1 MGIRHGV
8 TGGTRPRRAH
18 WCRFTLIRPSIGG
31 WVLIPVAV
39 AVWYMALLLD
49 ERTLVAAALTLTA
62 AWGLD
67 LVMTVVQGVL
77 IATSPLLPVDAD
89 AIPADVTRARTDTA
103 GNTRTDTVN
112 RGTARAVVRRPL
124 DWRGL
129 MLPAHPV
136 ATVQIE
142 RLDADGQRLER
153 VVGLPQDTRGWY
165 RRVARIIRWRS
176 PMRLFAGRVPVRDG
190 GEFVI
195 LPDAAA
201 PSGNQHATDA
211 RLQGQDRTES
221 TGTIRAYTPGD
232 SPNLISWRHSA
243 HRGTLMTRESGRD
256 TRATLII
263 VLDAAVDQGDGD
275 RGLEG
280 HVIRAQQLLPATSST
295 DRFVVTDGIHMADDR
310 ASALRLLAA
319 VTPAAQPRLHIRAQQ
334 LLPATSSTDRFVV
347 TDGIHMADD
356 RASALRLLAAV
367 TPAAQ
372 PRLQPDADRTPS
384 AVNRTPSD
392 PADAA
397 DAADPATPQRAA
409 AIIAAAAAVP
419 GHGPVTIAVI
429 TSQPQGPL
437 VQAIRTAVAG
447 ARTLPVQPWHEAAE
461 RMIATSLP
469 ERRSGAPTGRRRDR
483 SPVIDARDRSRGIHA
498 QDNPPSPTVALR
510 LVRVGVL
517 AAYVALTIMGAAGL
531 ADANG
536 WWPWAAG
543 LMLAAVIAESSIPSR
558 TPLRGALRV
567 VGMAVLL
574 AVVGLTAAGVRIDA
588 GSMLDAAGT
597 VPGPSAGGGTPG
609 VWDVIRLLPDMAAAT
624 GLTAAG
630 VRIDAGSMLDAAG
643 TVPGPSAGGGT
654 PGVWDVIRLLP
665 DMAAAT
671 VQGAATVGFESLRRQ
686 LPPLTVNP
694 AGDACLIIIC
704 AMVAIAIRCLLYW
717 RVGVPLLALL
727 PLAALAADYSLVG
740 HAAAWR
746 QVLLLVVAFV
756 LSLLTVRGTIGVSP
770 PTCAAA
776 LAAVTTLAMALT
788 PATLSLAY
796 NVPLS
801 IGESTGLFTSNT
813 VNPMVDLRRTLQSRS
828 RAVVLTY
835 ESGTPL
841 TLRMTTLG
849 DFDGDTWSYEEQFA
863 KDGSLYGS
871 GIQLGHDSSNTL
883 SDEERTAGMMTPLS
897 LYLTIDSMTSS
908 GVIYNG
914 GMRFS
919 TTDSGVTLQRF
930 GHDASVTIDR
940 LNSRFLPMPGIVLG
954 SVTAYGWG
962 IPSGWLLYS
971 DGTQRFGHDASVTI
985 DRLNSRFLPMP
996 GIVLG
1001 SVTAYGWGIPSGWLL
1016 YSDGTMYGWGIP
1028 SGWLLYSDGTVYN
1041 RTSAASSGMR
1051 YGAIGVYLDP
1061 IGSADG
1067 FRYGWGIPSGWL
1079 LYSDGTVYN
1088 RTSAASSGMRYGAIG
1103 VYLDP
1108 IGSADGFSQIDAV
1121 DAWRDQNLGEGN
1133 VTDWETRTRA
1143 RLRYIAEGNARQVN
1157 GWMLIPVTGETD
1169 EYGSVSIWRD
1179 ASGTEVGRDS
1189 DAFIDAV
1196 RFDDNENL
1204 IVFANADGTA
1214 TVALPLYDPVE
1225 YYGDG
1230 AADENGTAD
1239 ADGTVSDDPVLD
1251 ELLGMTGRFDAEGG
1265 ERQRAEDAAFADL
1278 MDISQ
1283 REGLGGS
1290 GMMIYQ
1296 QVSPADSPWLRQALA
1311 EVERNQERV
1320 HDQYTALPDDLP
1332 QSVHAVVDQ
1341 ARSDGVTAPA
1351 SGHDE
1356 QIAAM
1361 RWLVDYFTDPAN
1373 GFVYTLDAPD
1383 GDGRNNLEVV
1393 DDFLERRSG
1402 YCSHYA
1408 SALAVL
1414 GRALGVPTRMVLGYS
1429 ASGVQAEADST
1440 YEVTAD
1446 QLHAWVE
1453 AYIDDVGWVPF
1464 DVTPT
1469 RMVLGYSASGVQ
1481 AEADSTYEVTADQL
1495 HAWVEA
1501 YIDDVGW
1508 VPFDVTPASA
1518 DDADADDTADTP
1530 AAQSGDD
1537 ADAPVPG
1544 DDADA
1549 ADGDGTTTDDDTPD
1563 SDGNTGEGD
1572 GATSERQASGAG
1584 GTSPATLLAWA
1595 VGGIGAVLVIVAL
1608 CCLPM
1613 LVRRR
1618 RRRRRLRI
1626 ASGSGSAGER
1636 WIAAWQEIVDGAW
1649 DNGVRW
1655 GKAETDRDIAR
1666 HIADL
1671 LESGLSAGTETVE
1684 QVGRI
1689 AVQAMAWDNGV
1700 RWGKAETDR
1709 DIARHIADLLESGL
1723 SAGTET
1729 VEQVGR
1735 IAVQAM
1741 SAAFGGTSEHAG
1753 DLAPIV
1759 ESAVEAMRAA
1769 NVAPWY
1775 RRILGVLCP
1784 ASLFRARR

>member
-319 VTPAAQPRLHIRAQQ
+319 VTPAAQPRL
-334 LLPATSSTDRFVV
+334 
-347 TDGIHMADD
+347 
-356 RASALRLLAAV
+356 
-367 TPAAQ
+367 
-372 PRLQPDADRTPS
+372 QPDADRTPS

-397 DAADPATPQRAA
+397 DAADSAAPQRAA
-409 AIIAAAAAVP
+409 ATIAAAAAAP

-437 VQAIRTAVAG
+437 VQAIRTAIAG

-469 ERRSGAPTGRRRDR
+469 ERRSSAPAGHRRDR
-483 SPVIDARDRSRGIHA
+483 SPVIDARDRTRGSRA
-498 QDNPPSPTVALR
+498 QGNPPSPTMAMR
-510 LVRVGVL
+510 LIRVGVL
-517 AAYVALTIMGAAGL
+517 AVYAALTIMGAAGL

-574 AVVGLTAAGVRIDA
+574 AVAGLTAAGI
-588 GSMLDAAGT
+588 
-597 VPGPSAGGGTPG
+597 
-609 VWDVIRLLPDMAAAT
+609 
-624 GLTAAG
+624 
-630 VRIDAGSMLDAAG
+630 RIDAGSMLDAAG

-813 VNPMVDLRRTLQSRS
+813 VNPMVNLRRTLQSRS

-971 DGTQRFGHDASVTI
+971 DGT
-985 DRLNSRFLPMP
+985 
-996 GIVLG
+996 
-1001 SVTAYGWGIPSGWLL
+1001 
-1016 YSDGTMYGWGIP
+1016 
-1028 SGWLLYSDGTVYN
+1028 
-1041 RTSAASSGMR
+1041 
-1051 YGAIGVYLDP
+1051 
-1061 IGSADG
+1061 
-1067 FRYGWGIPSGWL
+1067 
-1079 LYSDGTVYN
+1079 VYN

-1204 IVFANADGTA
+1204 IVFTNADGTA

-1239 ADGTVSDDPVLD
+1239 ADGTVSDDPVPD

-1283 REGLGGS
+1283 REGLGSS

-1414 GRALGVPTRMVLGYS
+1414 GRALGV
-1429 ASGVQAEADST
+1429 
-1440 YEVTAD
+1440 
-1446 QLHAWVE
+1446 
-1453 AYIDDVGWVPF
+1453 
-1464 DVTPT
+1464 PT

-1689 AVQAMAWDNGV
+1689 AVQAM
-1700 RWGKAETDR
+1700 
-1709 DIARHIADLLESGL
+1709 
-1723 SAGTET
+1723 
-1729 VEQVGR
+1729 
-1735 IAVQAM
+1735 

-1784 ASLFRARR
+1784 ASLFRRRG

>member
-201 PSGNQHATDA
+201 PSGSQHATDV

-221 TGTIRAYTPGD
+221 TGTVRAYTPGD
-232 SPNLISWRHSA
+232 SPNLIAWRHSA

-263 VLDAAVDQGDGD
+263 VLDTTVDRAAGD
-275 RGLEG
+275 RGFDG
-280 HVIRAQQLLPATSST
+280 HVIRAQQLLPSMPST
-295 DRFVVTDGIHMADDR
+295 NRHVVTDGIHMANDY
-310 ASALRLLAA
+310 
-319 VTPAAQPRLHIRAQQ
+319 T
-334 LLPATSSTDRFVV
+334 
-347 TDGIHMADD
+347 
-356 RASALRLLAAV
+356 SALRLLAAV

-372 PRLQPDADRTPS
+372 PRLQPDAGRTPS
-384 AVNRTPSD
+384 AANRTPSD
-392 PADAA
+392 PA

-409 AIIAAAAAVP
+409 ATVAAAAAVP
-419 GHGPVTIAVI
+419 GHGPITIAVI

-437 VQAIRTAVAG
+437 VQAIRTAVTG

-543 LMLAAVIAESSIPSR
+543 LMLAAVIVESSIPSR

-574 AVVGLTAAGVRIDA
+574 AVAGLTAAGI
-588 GSMLDAAGT
+588 
-597 VPGPSAGGGTPG
+597 
-609 VWDVIRLLPDMAAAT
+609 
-624 GLTAAG
+624 
-630 VRIDAGSMLDAAG
+630 RIDAGSMLDAAG

-694 AGDACLIIIC
+694 AGDASLIIVC
-704 AMVAIAIRCLLYW
+704 ALAAIAIRCLLYW

-727 PLAALAADYSLVG
+727 PLTALAAGYSLVG
-740 HAAAWR
+740 HAAAWW
-746 QVLLLVVAFV
+746 QVLLLVVA
-756 LSLLTVRGTIGVSP
+756 LLLALLTVRGSIGVSP
-770 PTCAAA
+770 PTCAAVV
-776 LAAVTTLAMALT
+776 AAVTTLAMALT

-841 TLRMTTLG
+841 TLRMATLG

-930 GHDASVTIDR
+930 GHDVSVTIDR

-954 SVTAYGWG
+954 SVTA
-962 IPSGWLLYS
+962 
-971 DGTQRFGHDASVTI
+971 
-985 DRLNSRFLPMP
+985 
-996 GIVLG
+996 
-1001 SVTAYGWGIPSGWLL
+1001 
-1016 YSDGTMYGWGIP
+1016 
-1028 SGWLLYSDGTVYN
+1028 
-1041 RTSAASSGMR
+1041 
-1051 YGAIGVYLDP
+1051 
-1061 IGSADG
+1061 
-1067 FRYGWGIPSGWL
+1067 YGWGIPSGWL

-1204 IVFANADGTA
+1204 IVFTNADGTA

-1283 REGLGGS
+1283 REGLGSS

-1464 DVTPT
+1464 DVTP
-1469 RMVLGYSASGVQ
+1469 
-1481 AEADSTYEVTADQL
+1481 
-1495 HAWVEA
+1495 
-1501 YIDDVGW
+1501 
-1508 VPFDVTPASA
+1508 ASA
-1518 DDADADDTADTP
+1518 DDAEADDTDTP
-1530 AAQSGDD
+1530 AAPGRDD
-1537 ADAPVPG
+1537 ADALLSEG
-1544 DDADA
+1544 DADA
-1549 ADGDGTTTDDDTPD
+1549 ADADNTTTDDDTPD
-1563 SDGNTGEGD
+1563 TDGNAGD
-1572 GATSERQASGAG
+1572 GSGTTSAQQTADADGLP
-1584 GTSPATLLAWA
+1584 SPATSLAWVA
-1595 VGGIGAVLVIVAL
+1595 GGIGAMLAVVAL
-1608 CCLPM
+1608 CCLPA

-1626 ASGSGSAGER
+1626 ASGTGADGER
-1636 WIAAWQEIVDGAW
+1636 WIAAWQEIVDG
-1649 DNGVRW
+1649 
-1655 GKAETDRDIAR
+1655 
-1666 HIADL
+1666 
-1671 LESGLSAGTETVE
+1671 
-1684 QVGRI
+1684 
-1689 AVQAMAWDNGV
+1689 AWDNGV

-1784 ASLFRARR
+1784 ASLFRRRG

>member
-165 RRVARIIRWRS
+165 RRVARVVRWRS

-201 PSGNQHATDA
+201 SSGNQHATDA

-295 DRFVVTDGIHMADDR
+295 N
-310 ASALRLLAA
+310 
-319 VTPAAQPRLHIRAQQ
+319 
-334 LLPATSSTDRFVV
+334 RFVV

-384 AVNRTPSD
+384 AVDRTPSAVNRTPSD

-397 DAADPATPQRAA
+397 DAADSAAPQRAA
-409 AIIAAAAAVP
+409 ATIAAAAAAP

-437 VQAIRTAVAG
+437 VQAIRTAIAG

-469 ERRSGAPTGRRRDR
+469 ERRSSAPAGHRRDR
-483 SPVIDARDRSRGIHA
+483 SPVIDARDRTRGSRA
-498 QDNPPSPTVALR
+498 QGNPPSPTMAMR
-510 LVRVGVL
+510 LIRVGVL
-517 AAYVALTIMGAAGL
+517 AVYAALTIMGAAGL
-531 ADANG
+531 ADAGG
-536 WWPWAAG
+536 WWPWTAG
-543 LMLAAVIAESSIPSR
+543 LMLAAVIVESSVLSR

-574 AVVGLTAAGVRIDA
+574 AVAGLTAAGVRIDV
-588 GSMLDAAGT
+588 GSMLDTAGT
-597 VPGPSAGGGTPG
+597 ASEASAGGGTPG
-609 VWDVIRLLPDMAAAT
+609 MWDVIRL
-624 GLTAAG
+624 
-630 VRIDAGSMLDAAG
+630 V
-643 TVPGPSAGGGT
+643 
-654 PGVWDVIRLLP
+654 P

-776 LAAVTTLAMALT
+776 LAAVTALAMALT

-828 RAVVLTY
+828 HAVALTY

-841 TLRMTTLG
+841 TLRMATLG

-897 LYLTIDSMTSS
+897 LYLVIDSMTSS

-914 GMRFS
+914 GMRFSTTS

-954 SVTAYGWG
+954 SVTA
-962 IPSGWLLYS
+962 
-971 DGTQRFGHDASVTI
+971 
-985 DRLNSRFLPMP
+985 
-996 GIVLG
+996 
-1001 SVTAYGWGIPSGWLL
+1001 
-1016 YSDGTMYGWGIP
+1016 
-1028 SGWLLYSDGTVYN
+1028 
-1041 RTSAASSGMR
+1041 
-1051 YGAIGVYLDP
+1051 
-1061 IGSADG
+1061 
-1067 FRYGWGIPSGWL
+1067 YGWGIPSGWL

-1204 IVFANADGTA
+1204 IVFTNADGTA

-1283 REGLGGS
+1283 REGLDSS

-1311 EVERNQERV
+1311 EVEHNQERV

-1332 QSVHAVVDQ
+1332 QSVRAVVTQ
-1341 ARSDGVTAPA
+1341 AQSDGVTVPA
-1351 SGHDE
+1351 ADHDE

-1361 RWLVDYFTDPAN
+1361 RWLVDYFTDPDN

-1429 ASGVQAEADST
+1429 ASGVQAEAD
-1440 YEVTAD
+1440 
-1446 QLHAWVE
+1446 
-1453 AYIDDVGWVPF
+1453 F
-1464 DVTPT
+1464 
-1469 RMVLGYSASGVQ
+1469 
-1481 AEADSTYEVTADQL
+1481 TYEVTADQL

-1537 ADAPVPG
+1537 TDAPVPE

-1549 ADGDGTTTDDDTPD
+1549 ADGDGTTTDDDTTD
-1563 SDGNTGEGD
+1563 SDGNTGED
-1572 GATSERQASGAG
+1572 GEATSEQHALGTSD
-1584 GTSPATLLAWA
+1584 TSPATLLAWA
-1595 VGGIGAVLVIVAL
+1595 VGGIGVVLAVTAL

-1626 ASGSGSAGER
+1626 ASGTGADGER
-1636 WIAAWQEIVDGAW
+1636 WIAAWQEIVDSAW

-1655 GKAETDRDIAR
+1655 GKAETDRDIVR
-1666 HIADL
+1666 RITDR
-1671 LESGLSAGTETVE
+1671 LESGSSAGTETIE

-1689 AVQAMAWDNGV
+1689 AVQATA
-1700 RWGKAETDR
+1700 
-1709 DIARHIADLLESGL
+1709 
-1723 SAGTET
+1723 
-1729 VEQVGR
+1729 
-1735 IAVQAM
+1735 
-1741 SAAFGGTSEHAG
+1741 AAFGGTSEHAG

>member
-67 LVMTVVQGVL
+67 LAMTVVQGVL

-201 PSGNQHATDA
+201 PSGSQHATDV

-221 TGTIRAYTPGD
+221 TGTVRAYTPGD
-232 SPNLISWRHSA
+232 SPNLIAWRHSA

-263 VLDAAVDQGDGD
+263 VLDTTVDRAAGD
-275 RGLEG
+275 RGFDG
-280 HVIRAQQLLPATSST
+280 HVIRAQQLLPSMPST
-295 DRFVVTDGIHMADDR
+295 NRHVVTDGIHMANDY
-310 ASALRLLAA
+310 
-319 VTPAAQPRLHIRAQQ
+319 T
-334 LLPATSSTDRFVV
+334 
-347 TDGIHMADD
+347 
-356 RASALRLLAAV
+356 SALRLLAAV

-372 PRLQPDADRTPS
+372 PRLQPDAGRTPS
-384 AVNRTPSD
+384 AANRTPSD

-397 DAADPATPQRAA
+397 DSAAPQRAA
-409 AIIAAAAAVP
+409 ATIAAAAAAP

-437 VQAIRTAVAG
+437 VQAIRTAIAG

-469 ERRSGAPTGRRRDR
+469 ERRSGAPTGHRRDR

-574 AVVGLTAAGVRIDA
+574 AVAGLTSAGMRIDV
-588 GSMLDAAGT
+588 GSVLDAAGT
-597 VPGPSAGGGTPG
+597 VPGSSAGGETPG
-609 VWDVIRLLPDMAAAT
+609 VWDVIRLVPDM
-624 GLTAAG
+624 
-630 VRIDAGSMLDAAG
+630 V
-643 TVPGPSAGGGT
+643 
-654 PGVWDVIRLLP
+654 
-665 DMAAAT
+665 AAT

-694 AGDACLIIIC
+694 AGDAFLIIVC
-704 AMVAIAIRCLLYW
+704 ALAAIAIRCLLYW

-727 PLAALAADYSLVG
+727 PLTALAADYSLVG
-740 HAAAWR
+740 HTAAWW

-756 LSLLTVRGTIGVSP
+756 LSLLTVCGTIGVSP

-776 LAAVTTLAMALT
+776 LAAVTALAMALT

-841 TLRMTTLG
+841 TLRMATLG

-897 LYLTIDSMTSS
+897 LYLVIDSLTGNGTIHNDGTGFSVAYS
-908 GVIYNG
+908 GSV
-914 GMRFS
+914 
-919 TTDSGVTLQRF
+919 LQRF
-930 GHDASVTIDR
+930 GHDARVTIDR

-954 SVTAYGWG
+954 SDTA
-962 IPSGWLLYS
+962 
-971 DGTQRFGHDASVTI
+971 
-985 DRLNSRFLPMP
+985 
-996 GIVLG
+996 
-1001 SVTAYGWGIPSGWLL
+1001 
-1016 YSDGTMYGWGIP
+1016 YGWGIP

-1041 RTSAASSGMR
+1041 RTSAASSGTR
-1051 YGAIGVYLDP
+1051 YYAIGVYLDP
-1061 IGSADG
+1061 I
-1067 FRYGWGIPSGWL
+1067 
-1079 LYSDGTVYN
+1079 V
-1088 RTSAASSGMRYGAIG
+1088 
-1103 VYLDP
+1103 
-1108 IGSADGFSQIDAV
+1108 SADGFSQIDAV
-1121 DAWRDQNLGEGN
+1121 DAWRDQNLGEGS
-1133 VTDWETRTRA
+1133 VTDWATRTRA

-1157 GWMLIPVTGETD
+1157 GWMLIPVTGD
-1169 EYGSVSIWRD
+1169 FDNPQSVLIWRD
-1179 ASGTEVGRDS
+1179 ASGIEVGRDS

-1196 RFDDNENL
+1196 RLDDSEPL
-1204 IVFANADGTA
+1204 IMFTNVDGTA
-1214 TVALPLYDPVE
+1214 TAALPLYDPVE
-1225 YYGDG
+1225 YYGDEDTG
-1230 AADENGTAD
+1230 GTAAPD
-1239 ADGTVSDDPVLD
+1239 MSDPDSVADSMSDWADD
-1251 ELLGMTGRFDAEGG
+1251 TEDNQTRAEGV
-1265 ERQRAEDAAFADL
+1265 AFSDL

-1283 REGLGGS
+1283 REELGSS

-1296 QVSPADSPWLRQALA
+1296 RASPADSPWLRQALA
-1311 EVERNQERV
+1311 EVEHNQERV
-1320 HDQYTALPDDLP
+1320 HDQYTVLPDDLP
-1332 QSVHAVVDQ
+1332 QSVRAVVTQ
-1341 ARSDGVTAPA
+1341 AQSDGVTVPA
-1351 SGHDE
+1351 SDHDG

-1393 DDFLERRSG
+1393 GDFLERRSG

-1429 ASGVQAEADST
+1429 ASGVQAEADFT
-1440 YEVTAD
+1440 YEV
-1446 QLHAWVE
+1446 
-1453 AYIDDVGWVPF
+1453 
-1464 DVTPT
+1464 
-1469 RMVLGYSASGVQ
+1469 S
-1481 AEADSTYEVTADQL
+1481 ADQL

-1518 DDADADDTADTP
+1518 DDAEADDTDTP
-1530 AAQSGDD
+1530 AAPGRDD
-1537 ADAPVPG
+1537 ADALLSEG
-1544 DDADA
+1544 DADA
-1549 ADGDGTTTDDDTPD
+1549 ADADNTTTDDDTPD
-1563 SDGNTGEGD
+1563 TDGNAGD
-1572 GATSERQASGAG
+1572 GSGTTSAQQTADADGLP
-1584 GTSPATLLAWA
+1584 SPATSLAWVA
-1595 VGGIGAVLVIVAL
+1595 GGIGAMLAVVAL
-1608 CCLPM
+1608 CCLPA

-1626 ASGSGSAGER
+1626 ASGTGADGER
-1636 WIAAWQEIVDGAW
+1636 WVAAWQEIVD
-1649 DNGVRW
+1649 
-1655 GKAETDRDIAR
+1655 
-1666 HIADL
+1666 
-1671 LESGLSAGTETVE
+1671 S
-1684 QVGRI
+1684 
-1689 AVQAMAWDNGV
+1689 AWDNGV

>member
-1 MGIRHGV
+1 MMGIRRGKADRI
-8 TGGTRPRRAH
+8 RPRRAH
-18 WCRFTLIRPSIGG
+18 WCRFALIRPSVGG
-31 WVLIPVAV
+31 WAMIPVAV

-49 ERTLVAAALTLTA
+49 ERTLAAAALTLTA

-67 LVMTVVQGVL
+67 LIMTVVQGVL
-77 IATSPLLPVDAD
+77 IATSPLPPTHSA
-89 AIPADVTRARTDTA
+89 
-103 GNTRTDTVN
+103 
-112 RGTARAVVRRPL
+112 
-124 DWRGL
+124 
-129 MLPAHPV
+129 

-142 RLDADGQRLER
+142 RLDADGHRLER
-153 VVGLPQDTRGWY
+153 YVGMPQDTRGWY
-165 RRVARIIRWRS
+165 RRVARVVRWRS

-201 PSGNQHATDA
+201 PSGSQHATDA

-319 VTPAAQPRLHIRAQQ
+319 VTPAAQPRL
-334 LLPATSSTDRFVV
+334 
-347 TDGIHMADD
+347 
-356 RASALRLLAAV
+356 
-367 TPAAQ
+367 
-372 PRLQPDADRTPS
+372 QPDADRTPS

-397 DAADPATPQRAA
+397 DAADSAAPQRAA
-409 AIIAAAAAVP
+409 ATIAAAAAAP

-437 VQAIRTAVAG
+437 VQAIRTAIAG

-469 ERRSGAPTGRRRDR
+469 ERRSSAPAGHRRDR
-483 SPVIDARDRSRGIHA
+483 SPVIDARDRTRGARA
-498 QDNPPSPTVALR
+498 QGNPPSPTMAMR
-510 LVRVGVL
+510 LIRVGVL
-517 AAYVALTIMGAAGL
+517 AVYAALTIMGAAGL
-531 ADANG
+531 ADAGG
-536 WWPWAAG
+536 WWPWTAG
-543 LMLAAVIAESSIPSR
+543 LMLAAVIVESSIPSR

-574 AVVGLTAAGVRIDA
+574 AVAGLTSAGMRIDV
-588 GSMLDAAGT
+588 GSVLDAAGT
-597 VPGPSAGGGTPG
+597 VPGSSAGGETPG
-609 VWDVIRLLPDMAAAT
+609 MWDVIRL
-624 GLTAAG
+624 
-630 VRIDAGSMLDAAG
+630 V
-643 TVPGPSAGGGT
+643 
-654 PGVWDVIRLLP
+654 P

-704 AMVAIAIRCLLYW
+704 TMVAIAIRCLLYW

-776 LAAVTTLAMALT
+776 LAAVTALAMALT

-828 RAVVLTY
+828 HAVALTY

-841 TLRMTTLG
+841 TLRMATLG

-954 SVTAYGWG
+954 SVTA
-962 IPSGWLLYS
+962 
-971 DGTQRFGHDASVTI
+971 
-985 DRLNSRFLPMP
+985 
-996 GIVLG
+996 
-1001 SVTAYGWGIPSGWLL
+1001 
-1016 YSDGTMYGWGIP
+1016 
-1028 SGWLLYSDGTVYN
+1028 
-1041 RTSAASSGMR
+1041 
-1051 YGAIGVYLDP
+1051 
-1061 IGSADG
+1061 
-1067 FRYGWGIPSGWL
+1067 YGWGIPSGWL

-1204 IVFANADGTA
+1204 IVFTNADGTA

-1283 REGLGGS
+1283 REGLGSS

-1332 QSVHAVVDQ
+1332 QSVRAVVTQ
-1341 ARSDGVTAPA
+1341 ARSDGVAAPA

-1393 DDFLERRSG
+1393 GDFLERRSG

-1429 ASGVQAEADST
+1429 ASGVQAEADFT
-1440 YEVTAD
+1440 YEVTA
-1446 QLHAWVE
+1446 E
-1453 AYIDDVGWVPF
+1453 
-1464 DVTPT
+1464 
-1469 RMVLGYSASGVQ
+1469 
-1481 AEADSTYEVTADQL
+1481 QL

-1518 DDADADDTADTP
+1518 DDAEADDTDTP
-1530 AAQSGDD
+1530 AAPGRDD
-1537 ADAPVPG
+1537 ADAPVPE

-1549 ADGDGTTTDDDTPD
+1549 ADGDGTTTDDDTTD
-1563 SDGNTGEGD
+1563 SDGNTGED
-1572 GATSERQASGAG
+1572 GEATSEQQALGTSD
-1584 GTSPATLLAWA
+1584 TSPATLLAWA
-1595 VGGIGAVLVIVAL
+1595 VGGIGVVLAVTAL

-1626 ASGSGSAGER
+1626 ASGTGADGER
-1636 WIAAWQEIVDGAW
+1636 WIAAWQEIVDSAW

-1655 GKAETDRDIAR
+1655 GKAETDRDIVR
-1666 HIADL
+1666 RITDR
-1671 LESGLSAGTETVE
+1671 LESGSSAGTETIE

-1689 AVQAMAWDNGV
+1689 AVQATA
-1700 RWGKAETDR
+1700 
-1709 DIARHIADLLESGL
+1709 
-1723 SAGTET
+1723 
-1729 VEQVGR
+1729 
-1735 IAVQAM
+1735 
-1741 SAAFGGTSEHAG
+1741 AAFGGTSEHAG

-1769 NVAPWY
+1769 NAAPRY

-1784 ASLFRARR
+1784 ASLFRRRG

>member
-232 SPNLISWRHSA
+232 SPNLIAWRHSA

-263 VLDAAVDQGDGD
+263 VLDTTVDRAAGD
-275 RGLEG
+275 RGFDG
-280 HVIRAQQLLPATSST
+280 HVIRAQQLLPSMPST
-295 DRFVVTDGIHMADDR
+295 NRHVVTDGIHMANDY
-310 ASALRLLAA
+310 
-319 VTPAAQPRLHIRAQQ
+319 T
-334 LLPATSSTDRFVV
+334 
-347 TDGIHMADD
+347 
-356 RASALRLLAAV
+356 SALRLLAAV

-372 PRLQPDADRTPS
+372 PRLQPDAGRTPS
-384 AVNRTPSD
+384 AANRTPSD

-397 DAADPATPQRAA
+397 DSAAPQRAA
-409 AIIAAAAAVP
+409 ATIAAAAAAP

-437 VQAIRTAVAG
+437 VQAIRTAIAG

-469 ERRSGAPTGRRRDR
+469 ERRSGAPTGHRRDR

-543 LMLAAVIAESSIPSR
+543 LMLAAVIVESSIPSR

-574 AVVGLTAAGVRIDA
+574 AVAGLTAAGI
-588 GSMLDAAGT
+588 
-597 VPGPSAGGGTPG
+597 
-609 VWDVIRLLPDMAAAT
+609 
-624 GLTAAG
+624 
-630 VRIDAGSMLDAAG
+630 RIDAGSMLDAAG

-694 AGDACLIIIC
+694 ACDASLIIVC
-704 AMVAIAIRCLLYW
+704 ALAAIAIRCLLYW

-727 PLAALAADYSLVG
+727 PLTALAADYSLVG
-740 HAAAWR
+740 HAAAWW
-746 QVLLLVVAFV
+746 QVLLLVVA
-756 LSLLTVRGTIGVSP
+756 LLLALLTVRGSIGVSP
-770 PTCAAA
+770 PTCAAVV
-776 LAAVTTLAMALT
+776 AAVTTLAMALT

-971 DGTQRFGHDASVTI
+971 DGT
-985 DRLNSRFLPMP
+985 
-996 GIVLG
+996 
-1001 SVTAYGWGIPSGWLL
+1001 
-1016 YSDGTMYGWGIP
+1016 
-1028 SGWLLYSDGTVYN
+1028 VYN
-1041 RTSAASSGMR
+1041 RTSA
-1051 YGAIGVYLDP
+1051 V
-1061 IGSADG
+1061 
-1067 FRYGWGIPSGWL
+1067 
-1079 LYSDGTVYN
+1079 
-1088 RTSAASSGMRYGAIG
+1088 SSGMRYGAIG

-1204 IVFANADGTA
+1204 IVFTNADGTA

-1283 REGLGGS
+1283 REGLGSS

-1414 GRALGVPTRMVLGYS
+1414 GRALGV
-1429 ASGVQAEADST
+1429 
-1440 YEVTAD
+1440 
-1446 QLHAWVE
+1446 
-1453 AYIDDVGWVPF
+1453 
-1464 DVTPT
+1464 PT

-1689 AVQAMAWDNGV
+1689 AVQAM
-1700 RWGKAETDR
+1700 
-1709 DIARHIADLLESGL
+1709 
-1723 SAGTET
+1723 
-1729 VEQVGR
+1729 
-1735 IAVQAM
+1735 

>member
-1 MGIRHGV
+1 MGIRRGKA
-8 TGGTRPRRAH
+8 GRIRPRRAH
-18 WCRFTLIRPSIGG
+18 WRRFALIRPSVGG
-31 WVLIPVAV
+31 WAMIPVAV

-77 IATSPLLPVDAD
+77 IATSPLP
-89 AIPADVTRARTDTA
+89 PT
-103 GNTRTDTVN
+103 
-112 RGTARAVVRRPL
+112 
-124 DWRGL
+124 
-129 MLPAHPV
+129 HPTT
-136 ATVQIE
+136 TVQIE
-142 RLDADGQRLER
+142 RLDADGHRLER

-263 VLDAAVDQGDGD
+263 VLDTAVDWASGD
-275 RGLEG
+275 RGLDG
-280 HVIRAQQLLPATSST
+280 HVIRAQQLLPSMPATN
-295 DRFVVTDGIHMADDR
+295 RLVVTDGNHVANDYT
-310 ASALRLLAA
+310 SALRLLAA
-319 VTPAAQPRLHIRAQQ
+319 VTP
-334 LLPATSSTDRFVV
+334 
-347 TDGIHMADD
+347 DG
-356 RASALRLLAAV
+356 
-367 TPAAQ
+367 Q
-372 PRLQPDADRTPS
+372 PRLQPDADRSPS
-384 AVNRTPSD
+384 AANRMPSD
-392 PADAA
+392 PA

-437 VQAIRTAVAG
+437 VQAIRTAAAG

-483 SPVIDARDRSRGIHA
+483 SPVIDARDRTRGSRA
-498 QDNPPSPTVALR
+498 QGNPPSPTMAMR
-510 LVRVGVL
+510 LIRVGVL
-517 AAYVALTIMGAAGL
+517 AVYAALTIMGAAGL

-574 AVVGLTAAGVRIDA
+574 AVAGLTSAGMRTDV
-588 GSMLDAAGT
+588 GSVLDAAGT
-597 VPGPSAGGGTPG
+597 VPGSSAGGETPG
-609 VWDVIRLLPDMAAAT
+609 VWDVIRLVPDMAA
-624 GLTAAG
+624 
-630 VRIDAGSMLDAAG
+630 S
-643 TVPGPSAGGGT
+643 
-654 PGVWDVIRLLP
+654 
-665 DMAAAT
+665 T

-694 AGDACLIIIC
+694 AGDAFLIIVC
-704 AMVAIAIRCLLYW
+704 ALAAIAIRCLLYW

-727 PLAALAADYSLVG
+727 PLTALAADYSLVG
-740 HAAAWR
+740 HAAAWW
-746 QVLLLVVAFV
+746 QVLLLVVA
-756 LSLLTVRGTIGVSP
+756 LLLALLTVRGSIGVSP
-770 PTCAAA
+770 PTCAAVV
-776 LAAVTTLAMALT
+776 AAVTTLAMALT

-841 TLRMTTLG
+841 TLRMATLG

-871 GIQLGHDSSNTL
+871 GIQLGRDSSNTL

-971 DGTQRFGHDASVTI
+971 DGT
-985 DRLNSRFLPMP
+985 
-996 GIVLG
+996 
-1001 SVTAYGWGIPSGWLL
+1001 
-1016 YSDGTMYGWGIP
+1016 
-1028 SGWLLYSDGTVYN
+1028 VYN

-1061 IGSADG
+1061 I
-1067 FRYGWGIPSGWL
+1067 
-1079 LYSDGTVYN
+1079 V
-1088 RTSAASSGMRYGAIG
+1088 
-1103 VYLDP
+1103 
-1108 IGSADGFSQIDAV
+1108 SADGFSQIDAV

-1204 IVFANADGTA
+1204 IVFTNADGTA

-1265 ERQRAEDAAFADL
+1265 ELQRAEDAAFADL

-1283 REGLGGS
+1283 REGLGSS

-1332 QSVHAVVDQ
+1332 QSVHAVVTQ
-1341 ARSDGVTAPA
+1341 AQSDGVTVPA
-1351 SGHDE
+1351 ADHDE

-1361 RWLVDYFTDPAN
+1361 RWLVDYFTDPDN

-1393 DDFLERRSG
+1393 GDFLERRSG

-1429 ASGVQAEADST
+1429 ASGVQAEAD
-1440 YEVTAD
+1440 
-1446 QLHAWVE
+1446 
-1453 AYIDDVGWVPF
+1453 F
-1464 DVTPT
+1464 
-1469 RMVLGYSASGVQ
+1469 
-1481 AEADSTYEVTADQL
+1481 TYEVTADQL

-1508 VPFDVTPASA
+1508 VPFDVTPAST

-1537 ADAPVPG
+1537 TDAPVPE

-1549 ADGDGTTTDDDTPD
+1549 ADGDGTTTDDDTTD
-1563 SDGNTGEGD
+1563 SDGNTGED
-1572 GATSERQASGAG
+1572 GEATSEQQALGTSD
-1584 GTSPATLLAWA
+1584 TSPATLLAWA
-1595 VGGIGAVLVIVAL
+1595 VGGIGVVLAVTAL

-1626 ASGSGSAGER
+1626 ASGTGADGER
-1636 WIAAWQEIVDGAW
+1636 WIAAWQEIVDSAW

-1655 GKAETDRDIAR
+1655 GKAETDRDIVR
-1666 HIADL
+1666 RITDR
-1671 LESGLSAGTETVE
+1671 LESGSSAGTETIE

-1689 AVQAMAWDNGV
+1689 AVQATA
-1700 RWGKAETDR
+1700 
-1709 DIARHIADLLESGL
+1709 
-1723 SAGTET
+1723 
-1729 VEQVGR
+1729 
-1735 IAVQAM
+1735 
-1741 SAAFGGTSEHAG
+1741 AAFGGTSEHAG

-1759 ESAVEAMRAA
+1759 ESVVEAMQAA
-1769 NVAPWY
+1769 NAAPWY

>member
-1 MGIRHGV
+1 MGIRRGKA
-8 TGGTRPRRAH
+8 GRIRPRRAH
-18 WCRFTLIRPSIGG
+18 WCRFALIRPSVGG
-31 WVLIPVAV
+31 WAMIPVAV

-77 IATSPLLPVDAD
+77 IATSSLP
-89 AIPADVTRARTDTA
+89 PT
-103 GNTRTDTVN
+103 
-112 RGTARAVVRRPL
+112 
-124 DWRGL
+124 
-129 MLPAHPV
+129 HPTT
-136 ATVQIE
+136 TVQIE
-142 RLDADGQRLER
+142 RLDADGHRLER
-153 VVGLPQDTRGWY
+153 YVGLPQDTRGWY

-319 VTPAAQPRLHIRAQQ
+319 VTPAAQPRL
-334 LLPATSSTDRFVV
+334 
-347 TDGIHMADD
+347 
-356 RASALRLLAAV
+356 
-367 TPAAQ
+367 
-372 PRLQPDADRTPS
+372 QPDADRTPS

-397 DAADPATPQRAA
+397 DAADSAAPQRAA
-409 AIIAAAAAVP
+409 ATIAAAAAAP

-429 TSQPQGPL
+429 TRQPQGPL
-437 VQAIRTAVAG
+437 VQAIRTAIAG

-469 ERRSGAPTGRRRDR
+469 ERRSSAPAGHRRDR
-483 SPVIDARDRSRGIHA
+483 SPVIDARDRTRGSRA
-498 QDNPPSPTVALR
+498 QGNPPSPTMAMR
-510 LVRVGVL
+510 LIRVGVL
-517 AAYVALTIMGAAGL
+517 AVYAALTIMGAAGL
-531 ADANG
+531 ADAGG

-543 LMLAAVIAESSIPSR
+543 LMLAAVIAESSFPSR

-574 AVVGLTAAGVRIDA
+574 AVAGLTSAGMRIDV
-588 GSMLDAAGT
+588 GSVLDAAGT
-597 VPGPSAGGGTPG
+597 VPGSSAGGETPG
-609 VWDVIRLLPDMAAAT
+609 VWDVIRLVPDMAA
-624 GLTAAG
+624 
-630 VRIDAGSMLDAAG
+630 S
-643 TVPGPSAGGGT
+643 
-654 PGVWDVIRLLP
+654 
-665 DMAAAT
+665 T

-694 AGDACLIIIC
+694 AGDAFLIIVC
-704 AMVAIAIRCLLYW
+704 ALAAIAIRCLLYW

-727 PLAALAADYSLVG
+727 PLTALAADYSLVG
-740 HAAAWR
+740 HAAAWW
-746 QVLLLVVAFV
+746 QVLLLVVA
-756 LSLLTVRGTIGVSP
+756 LLLALLTVRGSIGVSP

-776 LAAVTTLAMALT
+776 LAAVTALAMALT

-828 RAVVLTY
+828 HAVALTY

-841 TLRMTTLG
+841 TLRMATLG

-897 LYLTIDSMTSS
+897 LYLIVDSMTSS

-954 SVTAYGWG
+954 SVTA
-962 IPSGWLLYS
+962 
-971 DGTQRFGHDASVTI
+971 
-985 DRLNSRFLPMP
+985 
-996 GIVLG
+996 
-1001 SVTAYGWGIPSGWLL
+1001 
-1016 YSDGTMYGWGIP
+1016 
-1028 SGWLLYSDGTVYN
+1028 
-1041 RTSAASSGMR
+1041 
-1051 YGAIGVYLDP
+1051 
-1061 IGSADG
+1061 
-1067 FRYGWGIPSGWL
+1067 YGWGIPSGWL

-1157 GWMLIPVTGETD
+1157 GWMLIPVTGNPGERVP
-1169 EYGSVSIWRD
+1169 SSIWYD
-1179 ASGTEVGRDS
+1179 AAGNEVGLDS
-1189 DAFIDAV
+1189 TAFTDAV
-1196 RFDDNENL
+1196 QLDGSETL
-1204 IVFANADGTA
+1204 TVFYNADNTA
-1214 TVALPLYDPVE
+1214 TVALPLFDPLE
-1225 YYGDG
+1225 YYGDAG
-1230 AADENGTAD
+1230 TRGSTTPDMSDPDSVADSMSAW
-1239 ADGTVSDDPVLD
+1239 ADGTDDA
-1251 ELLGMTGRFDAEGG
+1251 RS
-1265 ERQRAEDAAFADL
+1265 RAESAAFSDL
-1278 MDISQ
+1278 LAISQ
-1283 REGLGGS
+1283 QEGLNGS
-1290 GMMIYQ
+1290 GLMTYQ
-1296 QVSPADSPWLRQALA
+1296 GVSPADSPWLRQALA
-1311 EVERNQERV
+1311 EVEHNQERV

-1332 QSVHAVVDQ
+1332 QSVRAVVDQ
-1341 ARSDGVTAPA
+1341 ARSDGVTVPA
-1351 SGHDE
+1351 SDHDG

-1393 DDFLERRSG
+1393 GDFLERRSG

-1429 ASGVQAEADST
+1429 ASGVQAEAD
-1440 YEVTAD
+1440 
-1446 QLHAWVE
+1446 
-1453 AYIDDVGWVPF
+1453 F
-1464 DVTPT
+1464 
-1469 RMVLGYSASGVQ
+1469 
-1481 AEADSTYEVTADQL
+1481 TYEVTADQL

-1537 ADAPVPG
+1537 ADAPVPE

-1549 ADGDGTTTDDDTPD
+1549 ADGDGTTTDDDTTD
-1563 SDGNTGEGD
+1563 SDGDTGED
-1572 GATSERQASGAG
+1572 G
-1584 GTSPATLLAWA
+1584 GTTSAQQTADADGSPSPATSLAWA
-1595 VGGIGAVLVIVAL
+1595 AGGIGVVLAVVAL
-1608 CCLPM
+1608 CCLPA

-1618 RRRRRLRI
+1618 RRRRRLHI
-1626 ASGSGSAGER
+1626 ASGTGADGER
-1636 WIAAWQEIVDGAW
+1636 WIAAWREIADSAW

-1655 GKAETDRDIAR
+1655 GEIETDRDIAR
-1666 HIADL
+1666 RIVDL
-1671 LESGLSAGTETVE
+1671 LESGSSAGAETIE

-1689 AVQAMAWDNGV
+1689 AVQATA
-1700 RWGKAETDR
+1700 
-1709 DIARHIADLLESGL
+1709 
-1723 SAGTET
+1723 
-1729 VEQVGR
+1729 
-1735 IAVQAM
+1735 
-1741 SAAFGGTSEHAG
+1741 AAFGGTSEHAG

-1769 NVAPWY
+1769 NAAPRY

-1784 ASLFRARR
+1784 ASLFRARK

>member
-221 TGTIRAYTPGD
+221 TGTILAYTPGD

-280 HVIRAQQLLPATSST
+280 HV
-295 DRFVVTDGIHMADDR
+295 
-310 ASALRLLAA
+310 
-319 VTPAAQPRLHIRAQQ
+319 IRAQQ

-574 AVVGLTAAGVRIDA
+574 AVV
-588 GSMLDAAGT
+588 
-597 VPGPSAGGGTPG
+597 
-609 VWDVIRLLPDMAAAT
+609 

-971 DGTQRFGHDASVTI
+971 DGT
-985 DRLNSRFLPMP
+985 
-996 GIVLG
+996 
-1001 SVTAYGWGIPSGWLL
+1001 
-1016 YSDGTMYGWGIP
+1016 
-1028 SGWLLYSDGTVYN
+1028 VYN
-1041 RTSAASSGMR
+1041 RTSAASSGTR
-1051 YGAIGVYLDP
+1051 YYAIGVYLDP
-1061 IGSADG
+1061 I
-1067 FRYGWGIPSGWL
+1067 
-1079 LYSDGTVYN
+1079 V
-1088 RTSAASSGMRYGAIG
+1088 
-1103 VYLDP
+1103 
-1108 IGSADGFSQIDAV
+1108 SADGFSQIDAV
-1121 DAWRDQNLGEGN
+1121 DAWRDQNLGEGS
-1133 VTDWETRTRA
+1133 VTDWATRTRA
-1143 RLRYIAEGNARQVN
+1143 RLRYIAEGNARQIN
-1157 GWMLIPVTGETD
+1157 GWMLIPVTGD
-1169 EYGSVSIWRD
+1169 FDNPQSVLIWRD
-1179 ASGTEVGRDS
+1179 ASGIEVGRDS

-1196 RFDDNENL
+1196 RLDDSEPL
-1204 IVFANADGTA
+1204 IMFTNVDGTA
-1214 TVALPLYDPVE
+1214 TAALPLYDPVE
-1225 YYGDG
+1225 YYGDEDTG
-1230 AADENGTAD
+1230 GTAAPD
-1239 ADGTVSDDPVLD
+1239 MSDPDSVADSMSDWADD
-1251 ELLGMTGRFDAEGG
+1251 TEDNQTRAEGV
-1265 ERQRAEDAAFADL
+1265 AFSDL

-1414 GRALGVPTRMVLGYS
+1414 GRALGV
-1429 ASGVQAEADST
+1429 
-1440 YEVTAD
+1440 
-1446 QLHAWVE
+1446 
-1453 AYIDDVGWVPF
+1453 
-1464 DVTPT
+1464 PT

-1689 AVQAMAWDNGV
+1689 AVQAM
-1700 RWGKAETDR
+1700 
-1709 DIARHIADLLESGL
+1709 
-1723 SAGTET
+1723 
-1729 VEQVGR
+1729 
-1735 IAVQAM
+1735 

>member
-67 LVMTVVQGVL
+67 LAMTVVQGVL

-319 VTPAAQPRLHIRAQQ
+319 VTPAAQPRL
-334 LLPATSSTDRFVV
+334 
-347 TDGIHMADD
+347 
-356 RASALRLLAAV
+356 
-367 TPAAQ
+367 
-372 PRLQPDADRTPS
+372 QPDADRTPS

-397 DAADPATPQRAA
+397 DAADSAAPQRAA
-409 AIIAAAAAVP
+409 ATIAAAAAAP

-437 VQAIRTAVAG
+437 VQAIRTAIAG

-469 ERRSGAPTGRRRDR
+469 ERRSSAPAGHRRDR
-483 SPVIDARDRSRGIHA
+483 SPVIDARDRTRGSRA
-498 QDNPPSPTVALR
+498 QGNPPSPTMAMR
-510 LVRVGVL
+510 LIRVGVL
-517 AAYVALTIMGAAGL
+517 AVYAALTIMGAAGL

-574 AVVGLTAAGVRIDA
+574 AVAGLTAAGI
-588 GSMLDAAGT
+588 
-597 VPGPSAGGGTPG
+597 
-609 VWDVIRLLPDMAAAT
+609 
-624 GLTAAG
+624 
-630 VRIDAGSMLDAAG
+630 RIDAGSMLDAAG

-971 DGTQRFGHDASVTI
+971 DGT
-985 DRLNSRFLPMP
+985 
-996 GIVLG
+996 
-1001 SVTAYGWGIPSGWLL
+1001 
-1016 YSDGTMYGWGIP
+1016 
-1028 SGWLLYSDGTVYN
+1028 
-1041 RTSAASSGMR
+1041 
-1051 YGAIGVYLDP
+1051 
-1061 IGSADG
+1061 
-1067 FRYGWGIPSGWL
+1067 
-1079 LYSDGTVYN
+1079 VYN

-1204 IVFANADGTA
+1204 IVFTNADGTA

-1283 REGLGGS
+1283 REGLGSS

-1464 DVTPT
+1464 DVTP
-1469 RMVLGYSASGVQ
+1469 
-1481 AEADSTYEVTADQL
+1481 
-1495 HAWVEA
+1495 
-1501 YIDDVGW
+1501 
-1508 VPFDVTPASA
+1508 ASA

-1584 GTSPATLLAWA
+1584 GTSPATLLAWVA
-1595 VGGIGAVLVIVAL
+1595 GGIGAMLAVVAL
-1608 CCLPM
+1608 CCLPA

-1626 ASGSGSAGER
+1626 ASGTGADGER
-1636 WIAAWQEIVDGAW
+1636 WIAAWQEIVD
-1649 DNGVRW
+1649 
-1655 GKAETDRDIAR
+1655 
-1666 HIADL
+1666 
-1671 LESGLSAGTETVE
+1671 S
-1684 QVGRI
+1684 
-1689 AVQAMAWDNGV
+1689 AWDNGV

-1784 ASLFRARR
+1784 ASLFRRRG

>member
-1 MGIRHGV
+1 MGIRRGKA
-8 TGGTRPRRAH
+8 GRIRPRRAH
-18 WCRFTLIRPSIGG
+18 WCRFALIRPSVGG
-31 WVLIPVAV
+31 WAMIPVAV

-77 IATSPLLPVDAD
+77 IATSSLP
-89 AIPADVTRARTDTA
+89 PT
-103 GNTRTDTVN
+103 
-112 RGTARAVVRRPL
+112 
-124 DWRGL
+124 
-129 MLPAHPV
+129 HPTT
-136 ATVQIE
+136 TVQIE
-142 RLDADGQRLER
+142 RLDADGHRLER
-153 VVGLPQDTRGWY
+153 YVGMPQDTRGWY
-165 RRVARIIRWRS
+165 RRVAQVIRWRS

-201 PSGNQHATDA
+201 PSGSQHAADA

-221 TGTIRAYTPGD
+221 TGTVRAYTPGD
-232 SPNLISWRHSA
+232 SPNLIAWRHSA
-243 HRGTLMTRESGRD
+243 HRGMLMTRESGSD

-263 VLDAAVDQGDGD
+263 VLDTTVDRAAGD
-275 RGLEG
+275 RGFDG
-280 HVIRAQQLLPATSST
+280 YVIRAQQLLPSMPATN
-295 DRFVVTDGIHMADDR
+295 RLVVTDGIHMANDYT
-310 ASALRLLAA
+310 SALRLLAA
-319 VTPAAQPRLHIRAQQ
+319 VTP
-334 LLPATSSTDRFVV
+334 
-347 TDGIHMADD
+347 DG
-356 RASALRLLAAV
+356 
-367 TPAAQ
+367 Q
-372 PRLQPDADRTPS
+372 PRLQPDADRSPS
-384 AVNRTPSD
+384 AANRMPSD
-392 PADAA
+392 PA

-437 VQAIRTAVAG
+437 VQAIRTAAAG

-469 ERRSGAPTGRRRDR
+469 ERRSGAPTGHRRDR

-574 AVVGLTAAGVRIDA
+574 AVAGLTSAGMRIDV
-588 GSMLDAAGT
+588 GSVLDAAGT
-597 VPGPSAGGGTPG
+597 VPGSSAGGETPG
-609 VWDVIRLLPDMAAAT
+609 VWDVIRLVPDM
-624 GLTAAG
+624 
-630 VRIDAGSMLDAAG
+630 V
-643 TVPGPSAGGGT
+643 
-654 PGVWDVIRLLP
+654 
-665 DMAAAT
+665 AAT

-694 AGDACLIIIC
+694 AGDAFLIIVC
-704 AMVAIAIRCLLYW
+704 ALAAIAIRCLLYW

-727 PLAALAADYSLVG
+727 PLTALAADYSLVG
-740 HAAAWR
+740 HAAAWW
-746 QVLLLVVAFV
+746 QVLLLVVAF
-756 LSLLTVRGTIGVSP
+756 LLALLTVRRSIGVSP
-770 PTCAAA
+770 PTCAAV
-776 LAAVTTLAMALT
+776 AAVTALAMALT

-828 RAVVLTY
+828 HAVALTY

-841 TLRMTTLG
+841 TLRMATLG

-954 SVTAYGWG
+954 SVTA
-962 IPSGWLLYS
+962 
-971 DGTQRFGHDASVTI
+971 
-985 DRLNSRFLPMP
+985 
-996 GIVLG
+996 
-1001 SVTAYGWGIPSGWLL
+1001 
-1016 YSDGTMYGWGIP
+1016 
-1028 SGWLLYSDGTVYN
+1028 
-1041 RTSAASSGMR
+1041 
-1051 YGAIGVYLDP
+1051 
-1061 IGSADG
+1061 
-1067 FRYGWGIPSGWL
+1067 YGWGIPSGWL

-1204 IVFANADGTA
+1204 IVFTNADGTA

-1265 ERQRAEDAAFADL
+1265 ELQRAEDAAFADL

-1283 REGLGGS
+1283 REGLGSS

-1332 QSVHAVVDQ
+1332 QSVHAVVTQ
-1341 ARSDGVTAPA
+1341 AQSDGVTVPA
-1351 SGHDE
+1351 ADHDE

-1361 RWLVDYFTDPAN
+1361 RWLVDYFTDPDN

-1402 YCSHYA
+1402 YCTHYA

-1429 ASGVQAEADST
+1429 ASGVQAEAD
-1440 YEVTAD
+1440 
-1446 QLHAWVE
+1446 
-1453 AYIDDVGWVPF
+1453 F
-1464 DVTPT
+1464 
-1469 RMVLGYSASGVQ
+1469 
-1481 AEADSTYEVTADQL
+1481 TYEVTADQL

-1508 VPFDVTPASA
+1508 VPFDVTPAST

-1537 ADAPVPG
+1537 TDAPVPE

-1549 ADGDGTTTDDDTPD
+1549 ADGDGTTTDDDTTD
-1563 SDGNTGEGD
+1563 SDGNTGED
-1572 GATSERQASGAG
+1572 GEATSEQQALGTSD
-1584 GTSPATLLAWA
+1584 TSPATLLAWA
-1595 VGGIGAVLVIVAL
+1595 VGGIGVVLAVTAL

-1626 ASGSGSAGER
+1626 ASGTGADGER
-1636 WIAAWQEIVDGAW
+1636 WIAAWQEIVDSAW

-1689 AVQAMAWDNGV
+1689 AAQATA
-1700 RWGKAETDR
+1700 
-1709 DIARHIADLLESGL
+1709 
-1723 SAGTET
+1723 
-1729 VEQVGR
+1729 
-1735 IAVQAM
+1735 
-1741 SAAFGGTSEHAG
+1741 AAFGDTSEHAG

-1759 ESAVEAMRAA
+1759 ESAAETMRAA
-1769 NVAPWY
+1769 NAAPWY

>member
-243 HRGTLMTRESGRD
+243 HRGTLMARESGRD

-319 VTPAAQPRLHIRAQQ
+319 VTPAAQPRL
-334 LLPATSSTDRFVV
+334 
-347 TDGIHMADD
+347 
-356 RASALRLLAAV
+356 
-367 TPAAQ
+367 
-372 PRLQPDADRTPS
+372 QPDAGRTPS
-384 AVNRTPSD
+384 AANRTPSD
-392 PADAA
+392 PA

-409 AIIAAAAAVP
+409 ATVAAAAAVP
-419 GHGPVTIAVI
+419 GHGPITIAVI

-437 VQAIRTAVAG
+437 VQAIRTAVTG

-469 ERRSGAPTGRRRDR
+469 ERRSGAPTGHRRDR

-517 AAYVALTIMGAAGL
+517 AAYVALTIMGAARL

-574 AVVGLTAAGVRIDA
+574 AVAGLTSAGMRIDV
-588 GSMLDAAGT
+588 GSVLDAAGT
-597 VPGPSAGGGTPG
+597 VPGSSAGGETPG
-609 VWDVIRLLPDMAAAT
+609 VWDVIRLVPDM
-624 GLTAAG
+624 
-630 VRIDAGSMLDAAG
+630 V
-643 TVPGPSAGGGT
+643 
-654 PGVWDVIRLLP
+654 
-665 DMAAAT
+665 AAT

-694 AGDACLIIIC
+694 AGDAFLIIVC
-704 AMVAIAIRCLLYW
+704 ALAAIAIRCLLYW

-727 PLAALAADYSLVG
+727 PLTALAADYSLVG
-740 HAAAWR
+740 HTAAWW

-756 LSLLTVRGTIGVSP
+756 LSLLTVCGTIGVSP

-776 LAAVTTLAMALT
+776 LAAVTALAMALT

-841 TLRMTTLG
+841 TLRMATLG

-897 LYLTIDSMTSS
+897 LYLVIDSLTGNGTIHNDGTGFSVAYS
-908 GVIYNG
+908 GSV
-914 GMRFS
+914 
-919 TTDSGVTLQRF
+919 LQRF
-930 GHDASVTIDR
+930 GHDARVTIDR

-954 SVTAYGWG
+954 SDTA
-962 IPSGWLLYS
+962 
-971 DGTQRFGHDASVTI
+971 
-985 DRLNSRFLPMP
+985 
-996 GIVLG
+996 
-1001 SVTAYGWGIPSGWLL
+1001 
-1016 YSDGTMYGWGIP
+1016 YGWGIP

-1041 RTSAASSGMR
+1041 RTSAASSGTR
-1051 YGAIGVYLDP
+1051 YYAIGVYLDP
-1061 IGSADG
+1061 I
-1067 FRYGWGIPSGWL
+1067 
-1079 LYSDGTVYN
+1079 V
-1088 RTSAASSGMRYGAIG
+1088 
-1103 VYLDP
+1103 
-1108 IGSADGFSQIDAV
+1108 SADGFSQIDAV
-1121 DAWRDQNLGEGN
+1121 DAWRDQNLGEGS
-1133 VTDWETRTRA
+1133 VTDWATRTRA

-1157 GWMLIPVTGETD
+1157 GWMLIPVTGD
-1169 EYGSVSIWRD
+1169 FDNPQSVLIWRD
-1179 ASGTEVGRDS
+1179 ASGIEVGRDS

-1196 RFDDNENL
+1196 RLDDSEPL
-1204 IVFANADGTA
+1204 IMFTNVDGTA
-1214 TVALPLYDPVE
+1214 TAALPLYDPVE
-1225 YYGDG
+1225 YYGDEDTG
-1230 AADENGTAD
+1230 GTAAPD
-1239 ADGTVSDDPVLD
+1239 MSDPDSVSDSMSDWAD
-1251 ELLGMTGRFDAEGG
+1251 DTEDNQTRAEGV
-1265 ERQRAEDAAFADL
+1265 AFSDL

-1283 REGLGGS
+1283 REELGSS

-1311 EVERNQERV
+1311 EVEHNQERV

-1332 QSVHAVVDQ
+1332 QSVRAVVDQ
-1341 ARSDGVTAPA
+1341 ARSDGVAAPA

-1393 DDFLERRSG
+1393 GDFLERRSG

-1429 ASGVQAEADST
+1429 ASGVQAEADFT
-1440 YEVTAD
+1440 YEV
-1446 QLHAWVE
+1446 
-1453 AYIDDVGWVPF
+1453 
-1464 DVTPT
+1464 
-1469 RMVLGYSASGVQ
+1469 S
-1481 AEADSTYEVTADQL
+1481 ADQL

-1518 DDADADDTADTP
+1518 DDAEADDTDTS
-1530 AAQSGDD
+1530 AAPGRDD
-1537 ADAPVPG
+1537 ADALLSEG
-1544 DDADA
+1544 DADA
-1549 ADGDGTTTDDDTPD
+1549 ADADNTTTDDDTPD
-1563 SDGNTGEGD
+1563 TDGNAGD
-1572 GATSERQASGAG
+1572 GSGTTSAQQTADADGLP
-1584 GTSPATLLAWA
+1584 SPATSLAWVA
-1595 VGGIGAVLVIVAL
+1595 GGIGAMLAVVAL
-1608 CCLPM
+1608 CCLPA

-1626 ASGSGSAGER
+1626 ASGTGADGER
-1636 WIAAWQEIVDGAW
+1636 WIAAWQEIVD
-1649 DNGVRW
+1649 
-1655 GKAETDRDIAR
+1655 
-1666 HIADL
+1666 
-1671 LESGLSAGTETVE
+1671 S
-1684 QVGRI
+1684 
-1689 AVQAMAWDNGV
+1689 AWDNGV

-1784 ASLFRARR
+1784 ASLFRRRG

>member
-1 MGIRHGV
+1 MDIRHGV

-77 IATSPLLPVDAD
+77 IATSSLP
-89 AIPADVTRARTDTA
+89 PT
-103 GNTRTDTVN
+103 
-112 RGTARAVVRRPL
+112 
-124 DWRGL
+124 
-129 MLPAHPV
+129 HPTT
-136 ATVQIE
+136 TVQIE
-142 RLDADGQRLER
+142 RLDADGHRLER
-153 VVGLPQDTRGWY
+153 YVGLPQDTRGWY
-165 RRVARIIRWRS
+165 RRVARVVRWRS

-201 PSGNQHATDA
+201 SSGNQHATDA

-221 TGTIRAYTPGD
+221 TGTVRAYTPGD
-232 SPNLISWRHSA
+232 SPNLIAWRHSA

-263 VLDAAVDQGDGD
+263 VLDTTVDRAAGD
-275 RGLEG
+275 RGFDG
-280 HVIRAQQLLPATSST
+280 HVIRAQQLLPSMPST
-295 DRFVVTDGIHMADDR
+295 NRLVVTDGIHMANDY
-310 ASALRLLAA
+310 
-319 VTPAAQPRLHIRAQQ
+319 T
-334 LLPATSSTDRFVV
+334 
-347 TDGIHMADD
+347 
-356 RASALRLLAAV
+356 SALRLLAAV

-372 PRLQPDADRTPS
+372 PRLQPDAGRTPS
-384 AVNRTPSD
+384 AANRTPSD
-392 PADAA
+392 PA

-409 AIIAAAAAVP
+409 ATVAAAAAVP
-419 GHGPVTIAVI
+419 GHGPITIAVI

-437 VQAIRTAVAG
+437 VQAIRTAVTG

-574 AVVGLTAAGVRIDA
+574 AVAGLTSAGMRIDV
-588 GSMLDAAGT
+588 GSVLDAAGT
-597 VPGPSAGGGTPG
+597 VPGSSAGGETPG
-609 VWDVIRLLPDMAAAT
+609 VWDVIRLVPDMAA
-624 GLTAAG
+624 
-630 VRIDAGSMLDAAG
+630 S
-643 TVPGPSAGGGT
+643 
-654 PGVWDVIRLLP
+654 
-665 DMAAAT
+665 T

-694 AGDACLIIIC
+694 AGDAFLIIVC
-704 AMVAIAIRCLLYW
+704 ALAAIAIRCLLYW

-727 PLAALAADYSLVG
+727 PLTALAADYSLVG
-740 HAAAWR
+740 HAAAWW

-776 LAAVTTLAMALT
+776 LAAVTALAMALT

-828 RAVVLTY
+828 HAVALTY

-841 TLRMTTLG
+841 TLRMATLG

-954 SVTAYGWG
+954 SVTA
-962 IPSGWLLYS
+962 
-971 DGTQRFGHDASVTI
+971 
-985 DRLNSRFLPMP
+985 
-996 GIVLG
+996 
-1001 SVTAYGWGIPSGWLL
+1001 
-1016 YSDGTMYGWGIP
+1016 
-1028 SGWLLYSDGTVYN
+1028 
-1041 RTSAASSGMR
+1041 
-1051 YGAIGVYLDP
+1051 
-1061 IGSADG
+1061 
-1067 FRYGWGIPSGWL
+1067 YGWGIPSGWL

-1204 IVFANADGTA
+1204 IVFTNADGTA

-1283 REGLGGS
+1283 REGLGSS

-1332 QSVHAVVDQ
+1332 QSVHTVVDQ
-1341 ARSDGVTAPA
+1341 AQSDGVTVPA
-1351 SGHDE
+1351 ADHDE

-1383 GDGRNNLEVV
+1383 GDGRNNLEVIG
-1393 DDFLERRSG
+1393 DFLERRSG

-1429 ASGVQAEADST
+1429 ASGVQAEAD
-1440 YEVTAD
+1440 
-1446 QLHAWVE
+1446 
-1453 AYIDDVGWVPF
+1453 F
-1464 DVTPT
+1464 
-1469 RMVLGYSASGVQ
+1469 
-1481 AEADSTYEVTADQL
+1481 TYEVTADQL

-1508 VPFDVTPASA
+1508 VPFDVTPAST

-1537 ADAPVPG
+1537 TDAPVPE

-1549 ADGDGTTTDDDTPD
+1549 ADGDGTTTDDDTTD
-1563 SDGNTGEGD
+1563 SDGNTGED
-1572 GATSERQASGAG
+1572 GEATSEQQALGTSD
-1584 GTSPATLLAWA
+1584 TSPATLLAWA
-1595 VGGIGAVLVIVAL
+1595 VGGIGVVLAVTAL

-1626 ASGSGSAGER
+1626 ASGTGADGER
-1636 WIAAWQEIVDGAW
+1636 WIAAWQEIVDSAW

-1655 GKAETDRDIAR
+1655 GKAETDRDIVR
-1666 HIADL
+1666 RITDR
-1671 LESGLSAGTETVE
+1671 LESGSSVGTETIE

-1689 AVQAMAWDNGV
+1689 AVQATA
-1700 RWGKAETDR
+1700 
-1709 DIARHIADLLESGL
+1709 
-1723 SAGTET
+1723 
-1729 VEQVGR
+1729 
-1735 IAVQAM
+1735 
-1741 SAAFGGTSEHAG
+1741 AAFGGTSEHAG

-1769 NVAPWY
+1769 NAAPRY

>member
-319 VTPAAQPRLHIRAQQ
+319 VTPAAQPRL
-334 LLPATSSTDRFVV
+334 
-347 TDGIHMADD
+347 
-356 RASALRLLAAV
+356 
-367 TPAAQ
+367 
-372 PRLQPDADRTPS
+372 QPDAGRTPS
-384 AVNRTPSD
+384 AANRTPSD
-392 PADAA
+392 PA

-409 AIIAAAAAVP
+409 ATVAAAAAVP
-419 GHGPVTIAVI
+419 GHGPITIAVI

-437 VQAIRTAVAG
+437 VQAIRTAVTG

-543 LMLAAVIAESSIPSR
+543 LMLAAVIVESSIPSR

-574 AVVGLTAAGVRIDA
+574 AVAGLTAAGI
-588 GSMLDAAGT
+588 
-597 VPGPSAGGGTPG
+597 
-609 VWDVIRLLPDMAAAT
+609 
-624 GLTAAG
+624 
-630 VRIDAGSMLDAAG
+630 RIDAGSMLDAAG

-694 AGDACLIIIC
+694 AGDASLIIVC
-704 AMVAIAIRCLLYW
+704 ALAAIAIRCLLYW

-727 PLAALAADYSLVG
+727 PLTALAADYSLVG
-740 HAAAWR
+740 HAAAWW
-746 QVLLLVVAFV
+746 QVLLLVVA
-756 LSLLTVRGTIGVSP
+756 LLLALLTVRGSIGVSP

-776 LAAVTTLAMALT
+776 LAAVTALAMALT

-841 TLRMTTLG
+841 TLRMATLG

-897 LYLTIDSMTSS
+897 LYLVIDSLTGNGTIHNDGTGFSVAYS
-908 GVIYNG
+908 GSV
-914 GMRFS
+914 
-919 TTDSGVTLQRF
+919 LQRF
-930 GHDASVTIDR
+930 GHDARVTIDR

-954 SVTAYGWG
+954 SVTA
-962 IPSGWLLYS
+962 
-971 DGTQRFGHDASVTI
+971 
-985 DRLNSRFLPMP
+985 
-996 GIVLG
+996 
-1001 SVTAYGWGIPSGWLL
+1001 
-1016 YSDGTMYGWGIP
+1016 
-1028 SGWLLYSDGTVYN
+1028 
-1041 RTSAASSGMR
+1041 
-1051 YGAIGVYLDP
+1051 
-1061 IGSADG
+1061 
-1067 FRYGWGIPSGWL
+1067 YGWGIPSGWL

-1157 GWMLIPVTGETD
+1157 GWMLIPVTGD
-1169 EYGSVSIWRD
+1169 FDNPQSVLIWRD
-1179 ASGTEVGRDS
+1179 ASGIEVGRDS

-1196 RFDDNENL
+1196 RLDDSEPL
-1204 IVFANADGTA
+1204 IMFTNVDGTA
-1214 TVALPLYDPVE
+1214 TAALPLYDPVE
-1225 YYGDG
+1225 YYGDEDTG
-1230 AADENGTAD
+1230 GTAAPD
-1239 ADGTVSDDPVLD
+1239 MSDPDSVADSMSDWADD
-1251 ELLGMTGRFDAEGG
+1251 TEDNQTRAEGV
-1265 ERQRAEDAAFADL
+1265 AFSDL

-1283 REGLGGS
+1283 REELGSS

-1311 EVERNQERV
+1311 EVEHNQERV

-1332 QSVHAVVDQ
+1332 QSVRAVVDQ
-1341 ARSDGVTAPA
+1341 ARSDGVAAPA

-1393 DDFLERRSG
+1393 GDFLERRSG

-1429 ASGVQAEADST
+1429 ASGVQAEADFT
-1440 YEVTAD
+1440 YEV
-1446 QLHAWVE
+1446 
-1453 AYIDDVGWVPF
+1453 
-1464 DVTPT
+1464 
-1469 RMVLGYSASGVQ
+1469 S
-1481 AEADSTYEVTADQL
+1481 ADQL

-1518 DDADADDTADTP
+1518 DDAEADDTDTP
-1530 AAQSGDD
+1530 AAPGRDD
-1537 ADAPVPG
+1537 ADALLSEG
-1544 DDADA
+1544 DADA
-1549 ADGDGTTTDDDTPD
+1549 ADADNTTTDDDTPD
-1563 SDGNTGEGD
+1563 TDGNAGD
-1572 GATSERQASGAG
+1572 GSGTTSAQQTADADGLP
-1584 GTSPATLLAWA
+1584 SPATSLAWVA
-1595 VGGIGAVLVIVAL
+1595 GGIGAMLAVVAL
-1608 CCLPM
+1608 CCLPA

-1626 ASGSGSAGER
+1626 ASGTGADGER
-1636 WIAAWQEIVDGAW
+1636 WIAAWQEIVD
-1649 DNGVRW
+1649 
-1655 GKAETDRDIAR
+1655 
-1666 HIADL
+1666 
-1671 LESGLSAGTETVE
+1671 S
-1684 QVGRI
+1684 
-1689 AVQAMAWDNGV
+1689 AWDNGV

-1784 ASLFRARR
+1784 ASLFRRRG

>member
-67 LVMTVVQGVL
+67 LVMTVVRGVL

-142 RLDADGQRLER
+142 RLDADGHRLER
-153 VVGLPQDTRGWY
+153 YVGLPQDTRGWY
-165 RRVARIIRWRS
+165 RRVARVVRWRS

-201 PSGNQHATDA
+201 SSGNQHATDA

-263 VLDAAVDQGDGD
+263 VLDEAVDQGDGD

-280 HVIRAQQLLPATSST
+280 HV
-295 DRFVVTDGIHMADDR
+295 
-310 ASALRLLAA
+310 
-319 VTPAAQPRLHIRAQQ
+319 IRAQQ

-397 DAADPATPQRAA
+397 DAADSAAPQRAA
-409 AIIAAAAAVP
+409 ATIAAAAAAP

-437 VQAIRTAVAG
+437 VQAIRTAIAG

-469 ERRSGAPTGRRRDR
+469 ERRSSAPAGHRRDR
-483 SPVIDARDRSRGIHA
+483 SPVIDARDRTRGSRA
-498 QDNPPSPTVALR
+498 QGNPPSPTMAMR
-510 LVRVGVL
+510 LIRVGVL
-517 AAYVALTIMGAAGL
+517 AVYAALTIMGAAGL
-531 ADANG
+531 ADAGG
-536 WWPWAAG
+536 WWPWTAG
-543 LMLAAVIAESSIPSR
+543 LMLAAVIVESSVLSR

-574 AVVGLTAAGVRIDA
+574 AVAGLTAAGVRIDV
-588 GSMLDAAGT
+588 GSMLDTAGT
-597 VPGPSAGGGTPG
+597 ASEASAGGGTPG
-609 VWDVIRLLPDMAAAT
+609 MWDVIRL
-624 GLTAAG
+624 
-630 VRIDAGSMLDAAG
+630 V
-643 TVPGPSAGGGT
+643 
-654 PGVWDVIRLLP
+654 P

-756 LSLLTVRGTIGVSP
+756 LSLLTVRGTIGVPP

-776 LAAVTTLAMALT
+776 LAAVTALAMALT

-828 RAVVLTY
+828 HAVALTY

-841 TLRMTTLG
+841 TLRMATLG

-962 IPSGWLLYS
+962 IS
-971 DGTQRFGHDASVTI
+971 
-985 DRLNSRFLPMP
+985 
-996 GIVLG
+996 
-1001 SVTAYGWGIPSGWLL
+1001 
-1016 YSDGTMYGWGIP
+1016 
-1028 SGWLLYSDGTVYN
+1028 
-1041 RTSAASSGMR
+1041 
-1051 YGAIGVYLDP
+1051 
-1061 IGSADG
+1061 
-1067 FRYGWGIPSGWL
+1067 SGWL

-1204 IVFANADGTA
+1204 IVFTNADGTA

-1283 REGLGGS
+1283 REGLGSS

-1332 QSVHAVVDQ
+1332 QSVRAVVTQ
-1341 ARSDGVTAPA
+1341 AQSDGVTGPA
-1351 SGHDE
+1351 ADHDG

-1361 RWLVDYFTDPAN
+1361 RWLVDYFTDPDN

-1393 DDFLERRSG
+1393 GDFLERRSG

-1429 ASGVQAEADST
+1429 ASGVQAEAD
-1440 YEVTAD
+1440 
-1446 QLHAWVE
+1446 
-1453 AYIDDVGWVPF
+1453 F
-1464 DVTPT
+1464 
-1469 RMVLGYSASGVQ
+1469 
-1481 AEADSTYEVTADQL
+1481 TYEVTADQL

-1508 VPFDVTPASA
+1508 VPFDVTPAST
-1518 DDADADDTADTP
+1518 DDADAGDTADTP

-1537 ADAPVPG
+1537 TDAPVPE

-1549 ADGDGTTTDDDTPD
+1549 ADGDGTTTDDDTTD
-1563 SDGNTGEGD
+1563 SDGNTGED
-1572 GATSERQASGAG
+1572 GEATSEQQALGTSD
-1584 GTSPATLLAWA
+1584 TSPATLLAWA
-1595 VGGIGAVLVIVAL
+1595 VGGIGVVLAVTAL

-1626 ASGSGSAGER
+1626 ASGTGADGER
-1636 WIAAWQEIVDGAW
+1636 WIAAWQEIVDSAW

-1655 GKAETDRDIAR
+1655 GKAETDRDIVR
-1666 HIADL
+1666 RITDR
-1671 LESGLSAGTETVE
+1671 LESGSSAGTETIE
-1684 QVGRI
+1684 QI
-1689 AVQAMAWDNGV
+1689 N
-1700 RWGKAETDR
+1700 
-1709 DIARHIADLLESGL
+1709 
-1723 SAGTET
+1723 
-1729 VEQVGR
+1729 R

-1759 ESAVEAMRAA
+1759 ESAVETMRAA
-1769 NVAPWY
+1769 NAAPWY

-1784 ASLFRARR
+1784 ASLFRRRG

>member
-243 HRGTLMTRESGRD
+243 HRGTLMARESGRD

-263 VLDAAVDQGDGD
+263 VLDTTVDRAAGD
-275 RGLEG
+275 RGFDG
-280 HVIRAQQLLPATSST
+280 HVIRAQQLLPSMPST
-295 DRFVVTDGIHMADDR
+295 NRHVVTDGIHMANDY
-310 ASALRLLAA
+310 
-319 VTPAAQPRLHIRAQQ
+319 T
-334 LLPATSSTDRFVV
+334 
-347 TDGIHMADD
+347 
-356 RASALRLLAAV
+356 SALRLLAAV

-372 PRLQPDADRTPS
+372 PRLQPDAGRTPS
-384 AVNRTPSD
+384 AANRTPSD
-392 PADAA
+392 PA

-409 AIIAAAAAVP
+409 ATVAAAAAVP
-419 GHGPVTIAVI
+419 GHGPITIAVI

-437 VQAIRTAVAG
+437 VQAIRTAVTG

-543 LMLAAVIAESSIPSR
+543 LMLAAVIVESSIPSR

-574 AVVGLTAAGVRIDA
+574 AVAGLTAAGI
-588 GSMLDAAGT
+588 
-597 VPGPSAGGGTPG
+597 
-609 VWDVIRLLPDMAAAT
+609 
-624 GLTAAG
+624 
-630 VRIDAGSMLDAAG
+630 RIDAGSMLDAAG

-694 AGDACLIIIC
+694 ACDASLIIVC
-704 AMVAIAIRCLLYW
+704 ALAAIAIRCLLYW

-727 PLAALAADYSLVG
+727 PLTALAADYSLVG
-740 HAAAWR
+740 HTAAWW

-756 LSLLTVRGTIGVSP
+756 LSLLTVCGTIGVSP

-776 LAAVTTLAMALT
+776 LAAVTALAMALT

-841 TLRMTTLG
+841 TLRMATLG

-897 LYLTIDSMTSS
+897 LYLVIDSLTGNGTIHNDGTGFSVAYS
-908 GVIYNG
+908 GSV
-914 GMRFS
+914 
-919 TTDSGVTLQRF
+919 LQRF
-930 GHDASVTIDR
+930 GHDARVTIDR

-954 SVTAYGWG
+954 SDTA
-962 IPSGWLLYS
+962 
-971 DGTQRFGHDASVTI
+971 
-985 DRLNSRFLPMP
+985 
-996 GIVLG
+996 
-1001 SVTAYGWGIPSGWLL
+1001 
-1016 YSDGTMYGWGIP
+1016 YGWGIP

-1041 RTSAASSGMR
+1041 RTSAASSGTR
-1051 YGAIGVYLDP
+1051 YYAIGVYLDP
-1061 IGSADG
+1061 I
-1067 FRYGWGIPSGWL
+1067 
-1079 LYSDGTVYN
+1079 V
-1088 RTSAASSGMRYGAIG
+1088 
-1103 VYLDP
+1103 
-1108 IGSADGFSQIDAV
+1108 SADGFSQIDAV
-1121 DAWRDQNLGEGN
+1121 DAWRDQNLGEGS
-1133 VTDWETRTRA
+1133 VTDWATRTRA
-1143 RLRYIAEGNARQVN
+1143 RLRYIAEGNARQIN
-1157 GWMLIPVTGETD
+1157 GWMLIPVTGD
-1169 EYGSVSIWRD
+1169 FDNPQSVLIWRD
-1179 ASGTEVGRDS
+1179 ASGIEVGRDS

-1196 RFDDNENL
+1196 RLDDSEPL
-1204 IVFANADGTA
+1204 IMFTNVDGTA
-1214 TVALPLYDPVE
+1214 TAALPLYDPVE
-1225 YYGDG
+1225 YYGDEDTG
-1230 AADENGTAD
+1230 GTAAPD
-1239 ADGTVSDDPVLD
+1239 MSDPDSVADSMSDWADD
-1251 ELLGMTGRFDAEGG
+1251 TEDNQTRAEGV
-1265 ERQRAEDAAFADL
+1265 AFSDL

-1283 REGLGGS
+1283 REELGSS

-1296 QVSPADSPWLRQALA
+1296 RASPADSPWLRQALA
-1311 EVERNQERV
+1311 EVEHNQERV
-1320 HDQYTALPDDLP
+1320 HDQYTVLPDDLP
-1332 QSVHAVVDQ
+1332 QSVRAVVTQ
-1341 ARSDGVTAPA
+1341 AQSDGVTVPA
-1351 SGHDE
+1351 SDHDG

-1361 RWLVDYFTDPAN
+1361 RWLVDYFTDPDN

-1393 DDFLERRSG
+1393 GDFLERRSG
-1402 YCSHYA
+1402 YCTHYA

-1429 ASGVQAEADST
+1429 ASGVQAEADFT
-1440 YEVTAD
+1440 YEV
-1446 QLHAWVE
+1446 
-1453 AYIDDVGWVPF
+1453 
-1464 DVTPT
+1464 
-1469 RMVLGYSASGVQ
+1469 S
-1481 AEADSTYEVTADQL
+1481 ADQL

-1518 DDADADDTADTP
+1518 DDAEADDTDTP
-1530 AAQSGDD
+1530 AAPGRDD
-1537 ADAPVPG
+1537 ADALLSEG
-1544 DDADA
+1544 DADA
-1549 ADGDGTTTDDDTPD
+1549 ADADNTTTDDDTPD
-1563 SDGNTGEGD
+1563 TDGNAGD
-1572 GATSERQASGAG
+1572 GSGTTSAQQTADADGLP
-1584 GTSPATLLAWA
+1584 SPATSLAWVA
-1595 VGGIGAVLVIVAL
+1595 GGIGAMLAVVAL
-1608 CCLPM
+1608 CCLPA

-1626 ASGSGSAGER
+1626 ASGTGADGER
-1636 WIAAWQEIVDGAW
+1636 WIAAWQEIVD
-1649 DNGVRW
+1649 
-1655 GKAETDRDIAR
+1655 
-1666 HIADL
+1666 
-1671 LESGLSAGTETVE
+1671 S
-1684 QVGRI
+1684 
-1689 AVQAMAWDNGV
+1689 AWDNGV

-1784 ASLFRARR
+1784 ASLFRRRG

>member
-243 HRGTLMTRESGRD
+243 HRGTLMARERD

-319 VTPAAQPRLHIRAQQ
+319 VTPAAQPRL
-334 LLPATSSTDRFVV
+334 
-347 TDGIHMADD
+347 
-356 RASALRLLAAV
+356 
-367 TPAAQ
+367 
-372 PRLQPDADRTPS
+372 QPDADRTPS

-397 DAADPATPQRAA
+397 DAADSAAPQRAA
-409 AIIAAAAAVP
+409 ATIAAAAAAP

-437 VQAIRTAVAG
+437 VQAIRTAIAG

-469 ERRSGAPTGRRRDR
+469 ERRSGAPTGHRRDR

-574 AVVGLTAAGVRIDA
+574 AVAGLTSAGMRIDV
-588 GSMLDAAGT
+588 GSVLDAAGT
-597 VPGPSAGGGTPG
+597 VPGSSAGGETPG
-609 VWDVIRLLPDMAAAT
+609 VWDVIRLVPDM
-624 GLTAAG
+624 
-630 VRIDAGSMLDAAG
+630 V
-643 TVPGPSAGGGT
+643 
-654 PGVWDVIRLLP
+654 
-665 DMAAAT
+665 AAT

-694 AGDACLIIIC
+694 AGDAFLIIVC
-704 AMVAIAIRCLLYW
+704 ALAAIAIRCLLYW

-727 PLAALAADYSLVG
+727 PLTALAADYSLVG
-740 HAAAWR
+740 HTAAWW

-756 LSLLTVRGTIGVSP
+756 LSLLTVCGTIGVSP

-776 LAAVTTLAMALT
+776 LAAVTALAMALT

-841 TLRMTTLG
+841 TLRMATLG

-897 LYLTIDSMTSS
+897 LYLVIDSLTGNGTIHNDGTGFSVAYS
-908 GVIYNG
+908 GSV
-914 GMRFS
+914 
-919 TTDSGVTLQRF
+919 LQRF
-930 GHDASVTIDR
+930 GHDARVTIDR

-954 SVTAYGWG
+954 SDTA
-962 IPSGWLLYS
+962 
-971 DGTQRFGHDASVTI
+971 
-985 DRLNSRFLPMP
+985 
-996 GIVLG
+996 
-1001 SVTAYGWGIPSGWLL
+1001 
-1016 YSDGTMYGWGIP
+1016 YGWGIP

-1041 RTSAASSGMR
+1041 RTSAASSGTR
-1051 YGAIGVYLDP
+1051 YYAIGVYLDP
-1061 IGSADG
+1061 I
-1067 FRYGWGIPSGWL
+1067 
-1079 LYSDGTVYN
+1079 V
-1088 RTSAASSGMRYGAIG
+1088 
-1103 VYLDP
+1103 
-1108 IGSADGFSQIDAV
+1108 SADGFSQIDAV
-1121 DAWRDQNLGEGN
+1121 DAWRDQNLGEGS
-1133 VTDWETRTRA
+1133 VTDWATRTRA
-1143 RLRYIAEGNARQVN
+1143 RLRYIAEGNARQIN
-1157 GWMLIPVTGETD
+1157 GWMLIPVTGD
-1169 EYGSVSIWRD
+1169 FDNPQSVLIWRD
-1179 ASGTEVGRDS
+1179 ASGIEVGRDS

-1196 RFDDNENL
+1196 RLDDSEPL
-1204 IVFANADGTA
+1204 IMFTNVDGTA
-1214 TVALPLYDPVE
+1214 TAALPLYDPVE
-1225 YYGDG
+1225 YYGDEDTG
-1230 AADENGTAD
+1230 GTAAPD
-1239 ADGTVSDDPVLD
+1239 MSDPDSVADSMSDWADD
-1251 ELLGMTGRFDAEGG
+1251 TEDNQTRAEGV
-1265 ERQRAEDAAFADL
+1265 AFSDL

-1283 REGLGGS
+1283 REELGSS

-1296 QVSPADSPWLRQALA
+1296 RASPADSPWLRQALA
-1311 EVERNQERV
+1311 EVEHNQERV
-1320 HDQYTALPDDLP
+1320 HDQYTVLPDDLP
-1332 QSVHAVVDQ
+1332 QSVRAVVTQ
-1341 ARSDGVTAPA
+1341 AQSDGVTVPA
-1351 SGHDE
+1351 SDHDG

-1414 GRALGVPTRMVLGYS
+1414 GRALGV
-1429 ASGVQAEADST
+1429 
-1440 YEVTAD
+1440 
-1446 QLHAWVE
+1446 
-1453 AYIDDVGWVPF
+1453 
-1464 DVTPT
+1464 PT

-1689 AVQAMAWDNGV
+1689 AVQAM
-1700 RWGKAETDR
+1700 
-1709 DIARHIADLLESGL
+1709 
-1723 SAGTET
+1723 
-1729 VEQVGR
+1729 
-1735 IAVQAM
+1735 

>member
-1 MGIRHGV
+1 MGIRRGKA
-8 TGGTRPRRAH
+8 GRIRPRRAH
-18 WCRFTLIRPSIGG
+18 WCRFALIRPSVGG
-31 WVLIPVAV
+31 WAMIPVAV

-77 IATSPLLPVDAD
+77 IATSPLPPTHSA
-89 AIPADVTRARTDTA
+89 
-103 GNTRTDTVN
+103 
-112 RGTARAVVRRPL
+112 
-124 DWRGL
+124 
-129 MLPAHPV
+129 

-153 VVGLPQDTRGWY
+153 VVGMPQDTRGWY
-165 RRVARIIRWRS
+165 RRVARVIRWRS

-201 PSGNQHATDA
+201 PSGSQHAADA

-221 TGTIRAYTPGD
+221 TGTVRAYTPGD
-232 SPNLISWRHSA
+232 SPNLIAWRHSA

-263 VLDAAVDQGDGD
+263 VLDTAVDWASGD
-275 RGLEG
+275 RGLDG
-280 HVIRAQQLLPATSST
+280 HVIRAQQLLPSMPATN
-295 DRFVVTDGIHMADDR
+295 RLVVTDGNHVANDYT
-310 ASALRLLAA
+310 SALRLLAA
-319 VTPAAQPRLHIRAQQ
+319 VTP
-334 LLPATSSTDRFVV
+334 
-347 TDGIHMADD
+347 DG
-356 RASALRLLAAV
+356 
-367 TPAAQ
+367 Q
-372 PRLQPDADRTPS
+372 PRLQPDADRSPS
-384 AVNRTPSD
+384 AANRMPSD
-392 PADAA
+392 PA

-437 VQAIRTAVAG
+437 VQAIRTAAAG
-447 ARTLPVQPWHEAAE
+447 ARTLPVQPCHEAAD

-469 ERRSGAPTGRRRDR
+469 ERRSGAPPGRRRDR

-574 AVVGLTAAGVRIDA
+574 AVAGLTSAGMRIDV
-588 GSMLDAAGT
+588 GSVLDAAGT
-597 VPGPSAGGGTPG
+597 VPGSSAGGETPG
-609 VWDVIRLLPDMAAAT
+609 VWDVIRL
-624 GLTAAG
+624 
-630 VRIDAGSMLDAAG
+630 V
-643 TVPGPSAGGGT
+643 
-654 PGVWDVIRLLP
+654 P

-694 AGDACLIIIC
+694 AGDAFLIIVC
-704 AMVAIAIRCLLYW
+704 ALAAIAIRCLLYW

-727 PLAALAADYSLVG
+727 PLTALAADYSLVG
-740 HAAAWR
+740 HAAAWW
-746 QVLLLVVAFV
+746 QVLLLVVAF
-756 LSLLTVRGTIGVSP
+756 LLALLTVRGSIGVSP
-770 PTCAAA
+770 PTCAAVV
-776 LAAVTTLAMALT
+776 AAVTTLAMALT

-841 TLRMTTLG
+841 TLRMATLG

-897 LYLTIDSMTSS
+897 LYLIVSYLTRGGETHGLLGDGTPYSEFAFSPQHFVNYATI
-908 GVIYNG
+908 
-914 GMRFS
+914 
-919 TTDSGVTLQRF
+919 
-930 GHDASVTIDR
+930 TIDR
-940 LNSRFLPMPGIVLG
+940 LNSRFLPMPGIINPNSLQFG
-954 SVTAYGWG
+954 SSIHT
-962 IPSGWLLYS
+962 GWLC
-971 DGTQRFGHDASVTI
+971 
-985 DRLNSRFLPMP
+985 
-996 GIVLG
+996 
-1001 SVTAYGWGIPSGWLL
+1001 
-1016 YSDGTMYGWGIP
+1016 
-1028 SGWLLYSDGTVYN
+1028 YSDGTVYN
-1041 RTSAASSGMR
+1041 RTTVAAQGTR
-1051 YGAIGVYLDP
+1051 YYAEGLYLDP
-1061 IGSADG
+1061 IGADDG
-1067 FRYGWGIPSGWL
+1067 F
-1079 LYSDGTVYN
+1079 
-1088 RTSAASSGMRYGAIG
+1088 A
-1103 VYLDP
+1103 
-1108 IGSADGFSQIDAV
+1108 QIDSL
-1121 DAWRDQNLGEGN
+1121 DDWREQLLDMEQSP
-1133 VTDWETRTRA
+1133 DWPTRTQA
-1143 RLRYIAEGNARQVN
+1143 RLRYIAAGNARQVN
-1157 GWMLIPVTGETD
+1157 GWMLIPLTGD
-1169 EYGSVSIWRD
+1169 FDNPQSVLIWRD
-1179 ASGTEVGRDS
+1179 AAGNEVSLDNEE
-1189 DAFIDAV
+1189 FTDAV
-1196 RFDDNENL
+1196 QLSGDESL
-1204 IVFANADGTA
+1204 IVFQGSGNTA
-1214 TVALPLYDPVE
+1214 TAALPLYDPSE
-1225 YYGDG
+1225 YYRD
-1230 AADENGTAD
+1230 GTASED
-1239 ADGTVSDDPVLD
+1239 SAASEDGTVFGDGVVSSDPVLD
-1251 ELLGMTGRFDAEGG
+1251 ELLGMTGRFNAESG
-1265 ERQRAEDAAFADL
+1265 ERQRAEEAAFADL
-1278 MDISQ
+1278 QDISQ
-1283 REGLGGS
+1283 REGLSDS
-1290 GMMIYQ
+1290 GVMIYDGLAP
-1296 QVSPADSPWLRQALA
+1296 VASPADSPWLRQALA

-1332 QSVHAVVDQ
+1332 QSVHAVVTQ
-1341 ARSDGVTAPA
+1341 AQSDGVTVPA
-1351 SGHDE
+1351 SDHDG

-1361 RWLVDYFTDPAN
+1361 RWLVDYFTDPNN

-1393 DDFLERRSG
+1393 GDFLERRSG
-1402 YCSHYA
+1402 YCTHYA

-1429 ASGVQAEADST
+1429 ASGVQAEADFT
-1440 YEVTAD
+1440 YEV
-1446 QLHAWVE
+1446 
-1453 AYIDDVGWVPF
+1453 
-1464 DVTPT
+1464 
-1469 RMVLGYSASGVQ
+1469 S
-1481 AEADSTYEVTADQL
+1481 ADQL

-1518 DDADADDTADTP
+1518 DDAEADDTDTP
-1530 AAQSGDD
+1530 AAPGRDD
-1537 ADAPVPG
+1537 ADALLSEG
-1544 DDADA
+1544 DADA
-1549 ADGDGTTTDDDTPD
+1549 ADADNTTTDGDTPD
-1563 SDGNTGEGD
+1563 TDGNAGD
-1572 GATSERQASGAG
+1572 GSGTTSAQQTADADGSP
-1584 GTSPATLLAWA
+1584 SPATSLAWA
-1595 VGGIGAVLVIVAL
+1595 VGGIGVVLAVTAL

-1626 ASGSGSAGER
+1626 ASGTGADGER
-1636 WIAAWQEIVDGAW
+1636 WIAAWREIADSAW

-1655 GKAETDRDIAR
+1655 GEIETDRDIAR
-1666 HIADL
+1666 RIVDL
-1671 LESGLSAGTETVE
+1671 LESGLSAGTETTETIE
-1684 QVGRI
+1684 QVSRI
-1689 AVQAMAWDNGV
+1689 AVQATA
-1700 RWGKAETDR
+1700 
-1709 DIARHIADLLESGL
+1709 
-1723 SAGTET
+1723 
-1729 VEQVGR
+1729 
-1735 IAVQAM
+1735 
-1741 SAAFGGTSEHAG
+1741 AAFGGTSEHAG

-1769 NVAPWY
+1769 NAVPRY
-1775 RRILGVLCP
+1775 RRILGILCP

>member
-319 VTPAAQPRLHIRAQQ
+319 VTPAAQPRL
-334 LLPATSSTDRFVV
+334 
-347 TDGIHMADD
+347 
-356 RASALRLLAAV
+356 
-367 TPAAQ
+367 
-372 PRLQPDADRTPS
+372 QPDADRTPS

-397 DAADPATPQRAA
+397 DAADSAAPQRAA
-409 AIIAAAAAVP
+409 ATIAAAAAAP

-437 VQAIRTAVAG
+437 VQAIRTAIAG

-469 ERRSGAPTGRRRDR
+469 ERRSSAPAGHRRDR
-483 SPVIDARDRSRGIHA
+483 SPVIDARDRTRGSRA
-498 QDNPPSPTVALR
+498 QGNPPSPTMAMR
-510 LVRVGVL
+510 LIRVGVL
-517 AAYVALTIMGAAGL
+517 AVYAALTIMGAAGL
-531 ADANG
+531 ADAGG
-536 WWPWAAG
+536 WWPWTAG
-543 LMLAAVIAESSIPSR
+543 LMLAAVIVESSVLSR

-574 AVVGLTAAGVRIDA
+574 AVA
-588 GSMLDAAGT
+588 
-597 VPGPSAGGGTPG
+597 
-609 VWDVIRLLPDMAAAT
+609 

-740 HAAAWR
+740 HATAWR

-971 DGTQRFGHDASVTI
+971 DGT
-985 DRLNSRFLPMP
+985 
-996 GIVLG
+996 
-1001 SVTAYGWGIPSGWLL
+1001 
-1016 YSDGTMYGWGIP
+1016 
-1028 SGWLLYSDGTVYN
+1028 
-1041 RTSAASSGMR
+1041 
-1051 YGAIGVYLDP
+1051 
-1061 IGSADG
+1061 
-1067 FRYGWGIPSGWL
+1067 
-1079 LYSDGTVYN
+1079 VYN

-1157 GWMLIPVTGETD
+1157 GWMLIPVTGD
-1169 EYGSVSIWRD
+1169 FDNPQSVLIWRD
-1179 ASGTEVGRDS
+1179 ASGIEVGRDS

-1196 RFDDNENL
+1196 RLDDSEPL
-1204 IVFANADGTA
+1204 IMFTNVDGTA
-1214 TVALPLYDPVE
+1214 TAALPLYDPVE
-1225 YYGDG
+1225 YYGDEDTG
-1230 AADENGTAD
+1230 GTAAPD
-1239 ADGTVSDDPVLD
+1239 MSDPDSVADSMSDSADD
-1251 ELLGMTGRFDAEGG
+1251 TEDNQTRAEGV
-1265 ERQRAEDAAFADL
+1265 AFSDL

-1283 REGLGGS
+1283 REELGSS

-1414 GRALGVPTRMVLGYS
+1414 GRALGV
-1429 ASGVQAEADST
+1429 
-1440 YEVTAD
+1440 
-1446 QLHAWVE
+1446 
-1453 AYIDDVGWVPF
+1453 
-1464 DVTPT
+1464 PT

-1649 DNGVRW
+1649 D
-1655 GKAETDRDIAR
+1655 D
-1666 HIADL
+1666 
-1671 LESGLSAGTETVE
+1671 
-1684 QVGRI
+1684 
-1689 AVQAMAWDNGV
+1689 GV

>member
-1 MGIRHGV
+1 MGIRRGKA
-8 TGGTRPRRAH
+8 GRIRPRRAH
-18 WCRFTLIRPSIGG
+18 WCRFALIRPSVGG
-31 WVLIPVAV
+31 WAMIPVAV

-77 IATSPLLPVDAD
+77 IATSSLP
-89 AIPADVTRARTDTA
+89 PT
-103 GNTRTDTVN
+103 
-112 RGTARAVVRRPL
+112 
-124 DWRGL
+124 
-129 MLPAHPV
+129 HPTT
-136 ATVQIE
+136 TVQIE
-142 RLDADGQRLER
+142 RLDADGHRLER
-153 VVGLPQDTRGWY
+153 YVGLPQDTRGWY
-165 RRVARIIRWRS
+165 RRVAQVIRWRS

-201 PSGNQHATDA
+201 PSGSQHATDA

-221 TGTIRAYTPGD
+221 TGTVRAYTPGD
-232 SPNLISWRHSA
+232 SPNLIAWRHSA

-263 VLDAAVDQGDGD
+263 VLDTTVDRAAGD
-275 RGLEG
+275 RGFDG
-280 HVIRAQQLLPATSST
+280 HVIRAQQLLPSMPAT
-295 DRFVVTDGIHMADDR
+295 DRLVVTDGTRVANDH
-310 ASALRLLAA
+310 
-319 VTPAAQPRLHIRAQQ
+319 T
-334 LLPATSSTDRFVV
+334 
-347 TDGIHMADD
+347 
-356 RASALRLLAAV
+356 SALRLLAAV

-372 PRLQPDADRTPS
+372 PRLQPDAGRTPS
-384 AVNRTPSD
+384 AVNRPPSD
-392 PADAA
+392 PAGN
-397 DAADPATPQRAA
+397 ADPSTMQRMAATV
-409 AIIAAAAAVP
+409 AAAAAVP

-437 VQAIRTAVAG
+437 VQAIRTAAAG

-531 ADANG
+531 ADAGG
-536 WWPWAAG
+536 WWPWTAG
-543 LMLAAVIAESSIPSR
+543 LMLAAVIVESSVLSR

-574 AVVGLTAAGVRIDA
+574 AVAGLTAAGVRIDV
-588 GSMLDAAGT
+588 GSMLDTAGT
-597 VPGPSAGGGTPG
+597 ASEASAGGGTPG
-609 VWDVIRLLPDMAAAT
+609 MWDVIRL
-624 GLTAAG
+624 
-630 VRIDAGSMLDAAG
+630 V
-643 TVPGPSAGGGT
+643 
-654 PGVWDVIRLLP
+654 P

-776 LAAVTTLAMALT
+776 LAAVTALAMALT

-828 RAVVLTY
+828 HAVALTY

-841 TLRMTTLG
+841 TLRMATLG

-954 SVTAYGWG
+954 SVTA
-962 IPSGWLLYS
+962 
-971 DGTQRFGHDASVTI
+971 
-985 DRLNSRFLPMP
+985 
-996 GIVLG
+996 
-1001 SVTAYGWGIPSGWLL
+1001 
-1016 YSDGTMYGWGIP
+1016 
-1028 SGWLLYSDGTVYN
+1028 
-1041 RTSAASSGMR
+1041 
-1051 YGAIGVYLDP
+1051 
-1061 IGSADG
+1061 
-1067 FRYGWGIPSGWL
+1067 YGWGIPSGWL

-1204 IVFANADGTA
+1204 IVFTNADGTA

-1283 REGLGGS
+1283 REGLGSS

-1332 QSVHAVVDQ
+1332 QSVHAVVTQ
-1341 ARSDGVTAPA
+1341 AQSDGVTVPA
-1351 SGHDE
+1351 ADHDE

-1361 RWLVDYFTDPAN
+1361 RWLVDYFTDPDN

-1393 DDFLERRSG
+1393 GDFLERRSG
-1402 YCSHYA
+1402 YCTHYA

-1429 ASGVQAEADST
+1429 ASGVQAEADFT
-1440 YEVTAD
+1440 YEV
-1446 QLHAWVE
+1446 
-1453 AYIDDVGWVPF
+1453 
-1464 DVTPT
+1464 
-1469 RMVLGYSASGVQ
+1469 S
-1481 AEADSTYEVTADQL
+1481 ADQL

-1508 VPFDVTPASA
+1508 VPFDVTPAST

-1537 ADAPVPG
+1537 TDAPVPE

-1549 ADGDGTTTDDDTPD
+1549 ADGDGTTTDDDTTD
-1563 SDGNTGEGD
+1563 SDGNTGED
-1572 GATSERQASGAG
+1572 GEATSEQQALGTSD
-1584 GTSPATLLAWA
+1584 TSPATLLAWA
-1595 VGGIGAVLVIVAL
+1595 VGGIGVVLAVTAL

-1626 ASGSGSAGER
+1626 ASGTGIDGER
-1636 WIAAWQEIVDGAW
+1636 WIAAWREITDSAW

-1655 GKAETDRDIAR
+1655 GEIETDRDIAR
-1666 HIADL
+1666 RIVGWL
-1671 LESGLSAGTETVE
+1671 GSGLSAGAETVE
-1684 QVGRI
+1684 QI
-1689 AVQAMAWDNGV
+1689 N
-1700 RWGKAETDR
+1700 
-1709 DIARHIADLLESGL
+1709 
-1723 SAGTET
+1723 
-1729 VEQVGR
+1729 R

-1769 NVAPWY
+1769 NAAPWY
-1775 RRILGVLCP
+1775 RRILGILCP
-1784 ASLFRARR
+1784 ASLFRRRG

>member
-1 MGIRHGV
+1 MGIRRGKA
-8 TGGTRPRRAH
+8 GRIRPRRAH
-18 WCRFTLIRPSIGG
+18 WCRFALIRPSVGG

-67 LVMTVVQGVL
+67 LIMTVVQGVL
-77 IATSPLLPVDAD
+77 IATSPFPSIDAD
-89 AIPADVTRARTDTA
+89 LIPADGAH
-103 GNTRTDTVN
+103 
-112 RGTARAVVRRPL
+112 ARAGAGGSDIAEGAVRRTL

-129 MLPAHPV
+129 IAPTHPTT
-136 ATVQIE
+136 TVQIE
-142 RLDADGQRLER
+142 RLDADGHRLER
-153 VVGLPQDTRGWY
+153 YVGLPQDTRGWY

-201 PSGNQHATDA
+201 SSGNQHATDA

-319 VTPAAQPRLHIRAQQ
+319 VTPAAQPRL
-334 LLPATSSTDRFVV
+334 
-347 TDGIHMADD
+347 
-356 RASALRLLAAV
+356 
-367 TPAAQ
+367 
-372 PRLQPDADRTPS
+372 QPDADRTPS

-397 DAADPATPQRAA
+397 DAADSAAPQRAA
-409 AIIAAAAAVP
+409 ATIAAAAAAP

-437 VQAIRTAVAG
+437 VQAIRTAIAG

-469 ERRSGAPTGRRRDR
+469 ERRSSAPAGHRRDR
-483 SPVIDARDRSRGIHA
+483 SPVIDARDRTRGSRA
-498 QDNPPSPTVALR
+498 QGNPPSPTMAMR
-510 LVRVGVL
+510 LIRVGVL
-517 AAYVALTIMGAAGL
+517 AVYAALTIMGAAGL
-531 ADANG
+531 ADAGG
-536 WWPWAAG
+536 WWPWTAG
-543 LMLAAVIAESSIPSR
+543 LMLAAVIVESSVLSR

-574 AVVGLTAAGVRIDA
+574 AVAGLTAAGVRIDV
-588 GSMLDAAGT
+588 GSMLDTAGT
-597 VPGPSAGGGTPG
+597 ASEASAGGGTPG
-609 VWDVIRLLPDMAAAT
+609 MWDVIRL
-624 GLTAAG
+624 
-630 VRIDAGSMLDAAG
+630 V
-643 TVPGPSAGGGT
+643 
-654 PGVWDVIRLLP
+654 P

-740 HAAAWR
+740 HAADWW

-756 LSLLTVRGTIGVSP
+756 LSLLTARGTIGVP
-770 PTCAAA
+770 PAVCASAV
-776 LAAVTTLAMALT
+776 AAVTALAMALT

-813 VNPMVDLRRTLQSRS
+813 VNPMVDLRRTLQSLS

-841 TLRMTTLG
+841 TLRMATLG

-883 SDEERTAGMMTPLS
+883 SDEERTTGRMTPLP
-897 LYLTIDSMTSS
+897 LYLVIDSLTGNGTIHNDGTGFSVAYS
-908 GVIYNG
+908 GSV
-914 GMRFS
+914 
-919 TTDSGVTLQRF
+919 LQRL
-930 GHDASVTIDR
+930 GHDARVTIDR

-954 SVTAYGWG
+954 SDTA
-962 IPSGWLLYS
+962 
-971 DGTQRFGHDASVTI
+971 
-985 DRLNSRFLPMP
+985 
-996 GIVLG
+996 
-1001 SVTAYGWGIPSGWLL
+1001 
-1016 YSDGTMYGWGIP
+1016 YGWGIP

-1041 RTSAASSGMR
+1041 RTSAASSGTR
-1051 YGAIGVYLDP
+1051 YYAIGVYLDP
-1061 IGSADG
+1061 I
-1067 FRYGWGIPSGWL
+1067 
-1079 LYSDGTVYN
+1079 V
-1088 RTSAASSGMRYGAIG
+1088 
-1103 VYLDP
+1103 
-1108 IGSADGFSQIDAV
+1108 SADGFSQIDAV
-1121 DAWRDQNLGEGN
+1121 DAWHDQNLGEGS
-1133 VTDWETRTRA
+1133 VTDWATRTRA

-1157 GWMLIPVTGETD
+1157 GWMLIPVTGD
-1169 EYGSVSIWRD
+1169 FDNPQSVLIWRD
-1179 ASGTEVGRDS
+1179 ASGIEVGRDS

-1196 RFDDNENL
+1196 RLDDSEPL
-1204 IVFANADGTA
+1204 IMFTNVDGTA
-1214 TVALPLYDPVE
+1214 TAALPLYDPVE

-1283 REGLGGS
+1283 REGLGSS

-1311 EVERNQERV
+1311 EVEHNQERV
-1320 HDQYTALPDDLP
+1320 HDQYTVLPDDLP
-1332 QSVHAVVDQ
+1332 QSVRAVVDQ
-1341 ARSDGVTAPA
+1341 ARSDGVAAPA

-1393 DDFLERRSG
+1393 GDFLERRSG

-1429 ASGVQAEADST
+1429 ASGVQAEAD
-1440 YEVTAD
+1440 
-1446 QLHAWVE
+1446 
-1453 AYIDDVGWVPF
+1453 F
-1464 DVTPT
+1464 
-1469 RMVLGYSASGVQ
+1469 
-1481 AEADSTYEVTADQL
+1481 TYEVTADQL

-1518 DDADADDTADTP
+1518 DDAEADDTDTP
-1530 AAQSGDD
+1530 AAPGRDD
-1537 ADAPVPG
+1537 ADALLSEG
-1544 DDADA
+1544 DADA
-1549 ADGDGTTTDDDTPD
+1549 ADADNTTTDGDTPD
-1563 SDGNTGEGD
+1563 TDGNAGD
-1572 GATSERQASGAG
+1572 GSGTTSAQQTADADGSP
-1584 GTSPATLLAWA
+1584 SPATSLAWVA
-1595 VGGIGAVLVIVAL
+1595 GGIGAVLAVVAL
-1608 CCLPM
+1608 CCLPA

-1618 RRRRRLRI
+1618 RRRRRLHI
-1626 ASGSGSAGER
+1626 ASGTGADGER
-1636 WIAAWQEIVDGAW
+1636 WIAAWREIADSAW

-1655 GKAETDRDIAR
+1655 GEIETDRDIAR
-1666 HIADL
+1666 RIVDL
-1671 LESGLSAGTETVE
+1671 LESGSSAGAETVE
-1684 QVGRI
+1684 QI
-1689 AVQAMAWDNGV
+1689 N
-1700 RWGKAETDR
+1700 
-1709 DIARHIADLLESGL
+1709 
-1723 SAGTET
+1723 
-1729 VEQVGR
+1729 R

-1769 NVAPWY
+1769 NAAPRY

>member
-1 MGIRHGV
+1 MGIRRGKA
-8 TGGTRPRRAH
+8 GRIRPRRAH
-18 WCRFTLIRPSIGG
+18 WCRFALIRPSVGG
-31 WVLIPVAV
+31 WAMIPVAV

-77 IATSPLLPVDAD
+77 IATSSLP
-89 AIPADVTRARTDTA
+89 PT
-103 GNTRTDTVN
+103 
-112 RGTARAVVRRPL
+112 
-124 DWRGL
+124 
-129 MLPAHPV
+129 HPTT
-136 ATVQIE
+136 TVQIE
-142 RLDADGQRLER
+142 RLDADGHRLER
-153 VVGLPQDTRGWY
+153 YVGLPQDTRGWY
-165 RRVARIIRWRS
+165 RRVAQVIRWRS

-201 PSGNQHATDA
+201 PSGSQYATDA

-221 TGTIRAYTPGD
+221 TGTVRAYTPGD
-232 SPNLISWRHSA
+232 SPNLIAWRHSA

-263 VLDAAVDQGDGD
+263 VIDTTVDRAAGD
-275 RGLEG
+275 RGFDG
-280 HVIRAQQLLPATSST
+280 HVIRAQQLLPSMPAT
-295 DRFVVTDGIHMADDR
+295 DRLVVTDGTHVANDH
-310 ASALRLLAA
+310 
-319 VTPAAQPRLHIRAQQ
+319 T
-334 LLPATSSTDRFVV
+334 
-347 TDGIHMADD
+347 
-356 RASALRLLAAV
+356 SALRLLAAV

-372 PRLQPDADRTPS
+372 PRLQPDAGRTPS
-384 AVNRTPSD
+384 AANRPPSD
-392 PADAA
+392 PAGN
-397 DAADPATPQRAA
+397 ADPSTMQRMAATV
-409 AIIAAAAAVP
+409 AAAAAVP

-574 AVVGLTAAGVRIDA
+574 AVAGLTAAGIRIDA
-588 GSMLDAAGT
+588 GS
-597 VPGPSAGGGTPG
+597 V
-609 VWDVIRLLPDMAAAT
+609 
-624 GLTAAG
+624 
-630 VRIDAGSMLDAAG
+630 LDAAG

-694 AGDACLIIIC
+694 AGDAFLIIVC
-704 AMVAIAIRCLLYW
+704 ALAAIAIRCLLYW

-727 PLAALAADYSLVG
+727 PLTALAADYSLVG
-740 HAAAWR
+740 HAAAWW

-756 LSLLTVRGTIGVSP
+756 LSLLTARGTIGVP
-770 PTCAAA
+770 PAVCASAV
-776 LAAVTTLAMALT
+776 AAVTALAMALT

-841 TLRMTTLG
+841 TLRMATLG

-883 SDEERTAGMMTPLS
+883 SDEERTTGMMTPLP
-897 LYLTIDSMTSS
+897 LYLVIDSLTGNGTIHNDGTGFSVAYS
-908 GVIYNG
+908 GSV
-914 GMRFS
+914 
-919 TTDSGVTLQRF
+919 LQRL
-930 GHDASVTIDR
+930 GHDARVTIDR
-940 LNSRFLPMPGIVLG
+940 LNSRFLPMPGIVL
-954 SVTAYGWG
+954 SDTA
-962 IPSGWLLYS
+962 
-971 DGTQRFGHDASVTI
+971 
-985 DRLNSRFLPMP
+985 
-996 GIVLG
+996 
-1001 SVTAYGWGIPSGWLL
+1001 
-1016 YSDGTMYGWGIP
+1016 YGWGIP

-1041 RTSAASSGMR
+1041 RTSAASSGTR
-1051 YGAIGVYLDP
+1051 YYAIGVYLDP
-1061 IGSADG
+1061 I
-1067 FRYGWGIPSGWL
+1067 
-1079 LYSDGTVYN
+1079 V
-1088 RTSAASSGMRYGAIG
+1088 
-1103 VYLDP
+1103 
-1108 IGSADGFSQIDAV
+1108 SADGFSQIDAV
-1121 DAWRDQNLGEGN
+1121 DAWRDQNLGEGS
-1133 VTDWETRTRA
+1133 VTDWATRTRA

-1204 IVFANADGTA
+1204 IVFTNADGTA

-1283 REGLGGS
+1283 REGLGSS

-1296 QVSPADSPWLRQALA
+1296 QVSPADSPWLRKALA
-1311 EVERNQERV
+1311 EVEHNQERV

-1332 QSVHAVVDQ
+1332 QSVRAVVDQ
-1341 ARSDGVTAPA
+1341 ARSDGVTVPA
-1351 SGHDE
+1351 SDHDE

-1361 RWLVDYFTDPAN
+1361 RWLVDYFTDPDN

-1393 DDFLERRSG
+1393 GDFLERRSG

-1429 ASGVQAEADST
+1429 ASGVQAEADFT
-1440 YEVTAD
+1440 YEV
-1446 QLHAWVE
+1446 
-1453 AYIDDVGWVPF
+1453 
-1464 DVTPT
+1464 
-1469 RMVLGYSASGVQ
+1469 S
-1481 AEADSTYEVTADQL
+1481 ADQL

-1508 VPFDVTPASA
+1508 VPFDVTPAST

-1537 ADAPVPG
+1537 TDAPVPE

-1549 ADGDGTTTDDDTPD
+1549 ADGDGTTTDDDTTD
-1563 SDGNTGEGD
+1563 SDGNTGED
-1572 GATSERQASGAG
+1572 GEATSAQQTADADGSP
-1584 GTSPATLLAWA
+1584 SPATSLAWVA
-1595 VGGIGAVLVIVAL
+1595 GGIGAVLAVVAL

-1626 ASGSGSAGER
+1626 ASGTGADGER
-1636 WIAAWQEIVDGAW
+1636 WIAAWQEIVDSAW

-1655 GKAETDRDIAR
+1655 GKAETDRDIVR
-1666 HIADL
+1666 RITDR
-1671 LESGLSAGTETVE
+1671 LESGSSAGTETIE

-1689 AVQAMAWDNGV
+1689 AVQATA
-1700 RWGKAETDR
+1700 
-1709 DIARHIADLLESGL
+1709 
-1723 SAGTET
+1723 
-1729 VEQVGR
+1729 
-1735 IAVQAM
+1735 
-1741 SAAFGGTSEHAG
+1741 AAFGGTSEHAG

-1769 NVAPWY
+1769 NAAPRY

>member
-319 VTPAAQPRLHIRAQQ
+319 VTPAAQPRL
-334 LLPATSSTDRFVV
+334 
-347 TDGIHMADD
+347 
-356 RASALRLLAAV
+356 
-367 TPAAQ
+367 
-372 PRLQPDADRTPS
+372 QPDADRTPS

-397 DAADPATPQRAA
+397 DAADSAAPQRAA
-409 AIIAAAAAVP
+409 ATIAAAAAAP
-419 GHGPVTIAVI
+419 GRGPVTIAVI

-437 VQAIRTAVAG
+437 VQAIRTAIAG

-469 ERRSGAPTGRRRDR
+469 ERRSSAPAGHRRDR
-483 SPVIDARDRSRGIHA
+483 SPVIDARDRTRGSRA
-498 QDNPPSPTVALR
+498 QGNPPSPTMAMR
-510 LVRVGVL
+510 LIRVGVL
-517 AAYVALTIMGAAGL
+517 AVYAALTIMGAAGL

-574 AVVGLTAAGVRIDA
+574 AVAGLTAAGI
-588 GSMLDAAGT
+588 
-597 VPGPSAGGGTPG
+597 
-609 VWDVIRLLPDMAAAT
+609 
-624 GLTAAG
+624 
-630 VRIDAGSMLDAAG
+630 RIDAGSMLDAAG

-930 GHDASVTIDR
+930 VHDASVTIDR

-954 SVTAYGWG
+954 SVTA
-962 IPSGWLLYS
+962 
-971 DGTQRFGHDASVTI
+971 
-985 DRLNSRFLPMP
+985 
-996 GIVLG
+996 
-1001 SVTAYGWGIPSGWLL
+1001 
-1016 YSDGTMYGWGIP
+1016 
-1028 SGWLLYSDGTVYN
+1028 
-1041 RTSAASSGMR
+1041 
-1051 YGAIGVYLDP
+1051 
-1061 IGSADG
+1061 
-1067 FRYGWGIPSGWL
+1067 YGWGIPSGWL

-1157 GWMLIPVTGETD
+1157 GWMLIPVTGD
-1169 EYGSVSIWRD
+1169 FDNPQSVLIWRD
-1179 ASGTEVGRDS
+1179 ASGIEVGRDS

-1196 RFDDNENL
+1196 RLDDSEPL
-1204 IVFANADGTA
+1204 IMFTNVDGTA
-1214 TVALPLYDPVE
+1214 TAALPLYDPVE
-1225 YYGDG
+1225 YYGDEDTG
-1230 AADENGTAD
+1230 GTAAPD
-1239 ADGTVSDDPVLD
+1239 MSDPDSVADSMSDSADD
-1251 ELLGMTGRFDAEGG
+1251 TEDNQTRAEGV
-1265 ERQRAEDAAFADL
+1265 AFSDL

-1283 REGLGGS
+1283 REELGSS

-1296 QVSPADSPWLRQALA
+1296 RASPADSPWLRQALA
-1311 EVERNQERV
+1311 EVEHNQERV
-1320 HDQYTALPDDLP
+1320 HDQYTVLPDDLP
-1332 QSVHAVVDQ
+1332 QSVRAVVTQ
-1341 ARSDGVTAPA
+1341 AQSDGVTVPA
-1351 SGHDE
+1351 SDHDG

-1414 GRALGVPTRMVLGYS
+1414 GRALGV
-1429 ASGVQAEADST
+1429 
-1440 YEVTAD
+1440 
-1446 QLHAWVE
+1446 
-1453 AYIDDVGWVPF
+1453 
-1464 DVTPT
+1464 PT

-1689 AVQAMAWDNGV
+1689 AVQAM
-1700 RWGKAETDR
+1700 
-1709 DIARHIADLLESGL
+1709 
-1723 SAGTET
+1723 
-1729 VEQVGR
+1729 
-1735 IAVQAM
+1735 

-1769 NVAPWY
+1769 NVTPWY

-1784 ASLFRARR
+1784 ASLFRRRG

>member
-319 VTPAAQPRLHIRAQQ
+319 VTPAAQPRL
-334 LLPATSSTDRFVV
+334 
-347 TDGIHMADD
+347 
-356 RASALRLLAAV
+356 
-367 TPAAQ
+367 
-372 PRLQPDADRTPS
+372 QPDADRTPS

-397 DAADPATPQRAA
+397 DAADSAAPQRVAA
-409 AIIAAAAAVP
+409 TIAAAAAAP

-429 TSQPQGPL
+429 TNQPQGPL
-437 VQAIRTAVAG
+437 VQAIRTAIAG

-469 ERRSGAPTGRRRDR
+469 ERRSGAPTGHRRDR

-543 LMLAAVIAESSIPSR
+543 LMLAAVIVESSVLSR

-574 AVVGLTAAGVRIDA
+574 AVA
-588 GSMLDAAGT
+588 
-597 VPGPSAGGGTPG
+597 
-609 VWDVIRLLPDMAAAT
+609 

-740 HAAAWR
+740 HAAAWW
-746 QVLLLVVAFV
+746 QVLLLVVA
-756 LSLLTVRGTIGVSP
+756 LLLALLTVRGSIGVSP
-770 PTCAAA
+770 PTCAAVV
-776 LAAVTTLAMALT
+776 AAVTTLAMALT

-841 TLRMTTLG
+841 TLRMATLG

-897 LYLTIDSMTSS
+897 LYLVIDSLTGNGTIHNDGTGFSVAYS
-908 GVIYNG
+908 GSV
-914 GMRFS
+914 
-919 TTDSGVTLQRF
+919 LQRF
-930 GHDASVTIDR
+930 GHDARVTIDR

-954 SVTAYGWG
+954 SDTA
-962 IPSGWLLYS
+962 
-971 DGTQRFGHDASVTI
+971 
-985 DRLNSRFLPMP
+985 
-996 GIVLG
+996 
-1001 SVTAYGWGIPSGWLL
+1001 
-1016 YSDGTMYGWGIP
+1016 YGWGIP

-1041 RTSAASSGMR
+1041 RTSAASSGTR
-1051 YGAIGVYLDP
+1051 YYAIGVYLDP
-1061 IGSADG
+1061 I
-1067 FRYGWGIPSGWL
+1067 
-1079 LYSDGTVYN
+1079 V
-1088 RTSAASSGMRYGAIG
+1088 
-1103 VYLDP
+1103 
-1108 IGSADGFSQIDAV
+1108 SADGFSQIDAV
-1121 DAWRDQNLGEGN
+1121 DAWRDQNLGEGS
-1133 VTDWETRTRA
+1133 VTDWATRTRA
-1143 RLRYIAEGNARQVN
+1143 RLRYIAEGNARQIN
-1157 GWMLIPVTGETD
+1157 GWMLIPVTGD
-1169 EYGSVSIWRD
+1169 FDNPQSVLIWRD
-1179 ASGTEVGRDS
+1179 ASGIEVGRDS

-1196 RFDDNENL
+1196 RLDDSEPL
-1204 IVFANADGTA
+1204 IMFTNVDGTA
-1214 TVALPLYDPVE
+1214 TAALPLYDPVE
-1225 YYGDG
+1225 YYGDEDTG
-1230 AADENGTAD
+1230 GTAAPD
-1239 ADGTVSDDPVLD
+1239 MSDPDSVADSMSDWADD
-1251 ELLGMTGRFDAEGG
+1251 TEDNQTRAEGV
-1265 ERQRAEDAAFADL
+1265 AFSDL

-1283 REGLGGS
+1283 REELGSS

-1296 QVSPADSPWLRQALA
+1296 RASPADSPWLRQALA
-1311 EVERNQERV
+1311 EVEHNQERV
-1320 HDQYTALPDDLP
+1320 HDQYTVLPDDLP
-1332 QSVHAVVDQ
+1332 QSVRAVVTQ
-1341 ARSDGVTAPA
+1341 AQSDGVTVPA
-1351 SGHDE
+1351 SDHDG

-1361 RWLVDYFTDPAN
+1361 RWLVDYFTDPDN

-1393 DDFLERRSG
+1393 GDFLERRSG
-1402 YCSHYA
+1402 YCTHYA

-1429 ASGVQAEADST
+1429 ASGVQAEADFT
-1440 YEVTAD
+1440 YEV
-1446 QLHAWVE
+1446 
-1453 AYIDDVGWVPF
+1453 
-1464 DVTPT
+1464 
-1469 RMVLGYSASGVQ
+1469 S
-1481 AEADSTYEVTADQL
+1481 ADQL

-1518 DDADADDTADTP
+1518 DDAEADDTDTP
-1530 AAQSGDD
+1530 AAPGRDD
-1537 ADAPVPG
+1537 ADALLSEG
-1544 DDADA
+1544 DADA
-1549 ADGDGTTTDDDTPD
+1549 ADADNTTTDDDTPD
-1563 SDGNTGEGD
+1563 TDGNAGD
-1572 GATSERQASGAG
+1572 GSGTTSAQQTADADGLP
-1584 GTSPATLLAWA
+1584 SPATSLAWVA
-1595 VGGIGAVLVIVAL
+1595 GGIGAMLAVVAL
-1608 CCLPM
+1608 CCLPA

-1626 ASGSGSAGER
+1626 ASGTGADGER
-1636 WIAAWQEIVDGAW
+1636 WIAAWQEIVDSAW

-1671 LESGLSAGTETVE
+1671 LESGLSAG
-1684 QVGRI
+1684 
-1689 AVQAMAWDNGV
+1689 A
-1700 RWGKAETDR
+1700 
-1709 DIARHIADLLESGL
+1709 
-1723 SAGTET
+1723 ET

-1784 ASLFRARR
+1784 ASLFRRRG

>member
-1 MGIRHGV
+1 M
-8 TGGTRPRRAH
+8 
-18 WCRFTLIRPSIGG
+18 IRPSIGG

-67 LVMTVVQGVL
+67 LVMTVVRGVL

-142 RLDADGQRLER
+142 RLDADGHRLER
-153 VVGLPQDTRGWY
+153 YVGLPQDTRGWY
-165 RRVARIIRWRS
+165 RRVARVVRWRS

-201 PSGNQHATDA
+201 SSGNQHATDA

-319 VTPAAQPRLHIRAQQ
+319 VTPAAQPRL
-334 LLPATSSTDRFVV
+334 
-347 TDGIHMADD
+347 
-356 RASALRLLAAV
+356 
-367 TPAAQ
+367 
-372 PRLQPDADRTPS
+372 QPDADRTPS

-397 DAADPATPQRAA
+397 DAADSAAPQRAA
-409 AIIAAAAAVP
+409 ATIAAAAAAP

-437 VQAIRTAVAG
+437 VQAIRTAIAG

-469 ERRSGAPTGRRRDR
+469 ERRSSAPAGHRRDR
-483 SPVIDARDRSRGIHA
+483 SPVIDARDRTRGSRA
-498 QDNPPSPTVALR
+498 QGNPPSPTMAMR
-510 LVRVGVL
+510 LIRVGVL
-517 AAYVALTIMGAAGL
+517 AVYAALTIMGAAGL
-531 ADANG
+531 ADAGG
-536 WWPWAAG
+536 WWPWTAG
-543 LMLAAVIAESSIPSR
+543 LMLAAVIVESSVLNR

-574 AVVGLTAAGVRIDA
+574 AVAGLTAAGVRIDV
-588 GSMLDAAGT
+588 GSMLDTAGT
-597 VPGPSAGGGTPG
+597 ASEASAGGGTPG
-609 VWDVIRLLPDMAAAT
+609 MWDVIRL
-624 GLTAAG
+624 
-630 VRIDAGSMLDAAG
+630 V
-643 TVPGPSAGGGT
+643 
-654 PGVWDVIRLLP
+654 P

-776 LAAVTTLAMALT
+776 LAAVTALAMALT

-828 RAVVLTY
+828 HAVALTY

-841 TLRMTTLG
+841 TLRMATLG

-954 SVTAYGWG
+954 SVTA
-962 IPSGWLLYS
+962 
-971 DGTQRFGHDASVTI
+971 
-985 DRLNSRFLPMP
+985 
-996 GIVLG
+996 
-1001 SVTAYGWGIPSGWLL
+1001 
-1016 YSDGTMYGWGIP
+1016 
-1028 SGWLLYSDGTVYN
+1028 
-1041 RTSAASSGMR
+1041 
-1051 YGAIGVYLDP
+1051 
-1061 IGSADG
+1061 
-1067 FRYGWGIPSGWL
+1067 YGWGIPSGWL

-1204 IVFANADGTA
+1204 IVFTNADGTA

-1283 REGLGGS
+1283 REGLGSS

-1311 EVERNQERV
+1311 EVEHNQERV

-1332 QSVHAVVDQ
+1332 QSVRAVVAQ
-1341 ARSDGVTAPA
+1341 ARSDGVTVPA
-1351 SGHDE
+1351 SDHDE

-1361 RWLVDYFTDPAN
+1361 RWLVDYFTDPDN

-1393 DDFLERRSG
+1393 GDFLERRSG

-1429 ASGVQAEADST
+1429 ASGVQAEAD
-1440 YEVTAD
+1440 
-1446 QLHAWVE
+1446 
-1453 AYIDDVGWVPF
+1453 F
-1464 DVTPT
+1464 
-1469 RMVLGYSASGVQ
+1469 
-1481 AEADSTYEVTADQL
+1481 TYEVTADQL

-1537 ADAPVPG
+1537 TDVPVPE
-1544 DDADA
+1544 DDADTA
-1549 ADGDGTTTDDDTPD
+1549 EEDGATTDDDTPD
-1563 SDGNTGEGD
+1563 TDGNTGED
-1572 GATSERQASGAG
+1572 GEATSEQQALGTSD
-1584 GTSPATLLAWA
+1584 TSPATLLAWA
-1595 VGGIGAVLVIVAL
+1595 VGGIGVVLAVTAL

-1618 RRRRRLRI
+1618 RRRRRLHI
-1626 ASGSGSAGER
+1626 ASGTGIDGER
-1636 WIAAWQEIVDGAW
+1636 WIAAWQEIVDSAW

-1655 GKAETDRDIAR
+1655 GKAETDRDIVR
-1666 HIADL
+1666 RITDR
-1671 LESGLSAGTETVE
+1671 LESGSSAGTETIE

-1689 AVQAMAWDNGV
+1689 AVQATA
-1700 RWGKAETDR
+1700 
-1709 DIARHIADLLESGL
+1709 
-1723 SAGTET
+1723 
-1729 VEQVGR
+1729 
-1735 IAVQAM
+1735 AV
-1741 SAAFGGTSEHAG
+1741 FGGTSEHAG
-1753 DLAPIV
+1753 DLVPIV

-1769 NVAPWY
+1769 NAAPRY

>member
-243 HRGTLMTRESGRD
+243 HRGTLMARESGRD

-319 VTPAAQPRLHIRAQQ
+319 VTPAAQPRL
-334 LLPATSSTDRFVV
+334 
-347 TDGIHMADD
+347 
-356 RASALRLLAAV
+356 
-367 TPAAQ
+367 
-372 PRLQPDADRTPS
+372 QPDADRTPS

-397 DAADPATPQRAA
+397 DAADSAAPQRAA
-409 AIIAAAAAVP
+409 ATIAAAAAAP

-437 VQAIRTAVAG
+437 VQAIRTAIAG

-469 ERRSGAPTGRRRDR
+469 ERRSGAPTGHRRDR

-574 AVVGLTAAGVRIDA
+574 AVAGLTSAGMRIDV
-588 GSMLDAAGT
+588 GSVLDAAGT
-597 VPGPSAGGGTPG
+597 VPGSSAGGETPG
-609 VWDVIRLLPDMAAAT
+609 VWDVIRLVPDM
-624 GLTAAG
+624 
-630 VRIDAGSMLDAAG
+630 V
-643 TVPGPSAGGGT
+643 
-654 PGVWDVIRLLP
+654 
-665 DMAAAT
+665 AAT

-686 LPPLTVNP
+686 LSPLTVNP
-694 AGDACLIIIC
+694 AGDAFLIIVC
-704 AMVAIAIRCLLYW
+704 ALAAIAIRCLLYW

-727 PLAALAADYSLVG
+727 PLTALAADYSLVG
-740 HAAAWR
+740 HTAAWW

-756 LSLLTVRGTIGVSP
+756 LSLLTVCGTIGVSP

-776 LAAVTTLAMALT
+776 LAAVTALAMALT

-841 TLRMTTLG
+841 TLRMATLG

-897 LYLTIDSMTSS
+897 LYLVIDSLTGNGTIHNDGTGFSVAYS
-908 GVIYNG
+908 GSV
-914 GMRFS
+914 
-919 TTDSGVTLQRF
+919 LQRF
-930 GHDASVTIDR
+930 GHDARVTIDR

-954 SVTAYGWG
+954 SDTA
-962 IPSGWLLYS
+962 
-971 DGTQRFGHDASVTI
+971 
-985 DRLNSRFLPMP
+985 
-996 GIVLG
+996 
-1001 SVTAYGWGIPSGWLL
+1001 
-1016 YSDGTMYGWGIP
+1016 YGWGIP

-1041 RTSAASSGMR
+1041 RTSAASSGTR
-1051 YGAIGVYLDP
+1051 YYAIGVYLDP
-1061 IGSADG
+1061 I
-1067 FRYGWGIPSGWL
+1067 
-1079 LYSDGTVYN
+1079 V
-1088 RTSAASSGMRYGAIG
+1088 
-1103 VYLDP
+1103 
-1108 IGSADGFSQIDAV
+1108 SADGFSQIDAV
-1121 DAWRDQNLGEGN
+1121 DAWRDQNLGEGS
-1133 VTDWETRTRA
+1133 VTDWATRTRA
-1143 RLRYIAEGNARQVN
+1143 RLRYIAEGNARQIN
-1157 GWMLIPVTGETD
+1157 GWMLIPVTGD
-1169 EYGSVSIWRD
+1169 FDNPQSVLIWRD
-1179 ASGTEVGRDS
+1179 ASGIEVGRDS

-1196 RFDDNENL
+1196 RLDDSEPL
-1204 IVFANADGTA
+1204 IMFTNVDGTA
-1214 TVALPLYDPVE
+1214 TAALPLYDPVE
-1225 YYGDG
+1225 YYGDEDTG
-1230 AADENGTAD
+1230 GTAAPD
-1239 ADGTVSDDPVLD
+1239 MSDPDSVADSMSDWADD
-1251 ELLGMTGRFDAEGG
+1251 TEDNQTRAEGV
-1265 ERQRAEDAAFADL
+1265 AFSDL

-1283 REGLGGS
+1283 REELGSS

-1296 QVSPADSPWLRQALA
+1296 RASPADSPWLRQALA
-1311 EVERNQERV
+1311 EVEHNQERV
-1320 HDQYTALPDDLP
+1320 HDQYTVLPDDLP
-1332 QSVHAVVDQ
+1332 QSVRAVVTQ
-1341 ARSDGVTAPA
+1341 AQSDGVTVPA
-1351 SGHDE
+1351 SDHDG

-1361 RWLVDYFTDPAN
+1361 RWLVDYFTDPDN

-1393 DDFLERRSG
+1393 GDFLERRSG
-1402 YCSHYA
+1402 YCTHYA

-1429 ASGVQAEADST
+1429 ASGVQAEADFT
-1440 YEVTAD
+1440 YEV
-1446 QLHAWVE
+1446 
-1453 AYIDDVGWVPF
+1453 
-1464 DVTPT
+1464 
-1469 RMVLGYSASGVQ
+1469 S
-1481 AEADSTYEVTADQL
+1481 ADQL

-1518 DDADADDTADTP
+1518 DDAEADDTDTP
-1530 AAQSGDD
+1530 AAPGRDD
-1537 ADAPVPG
+1537 ADALLSEG
-1544 DDADA
+1544 DADA
-1549 ADGDGTTTDDDTPD
+1549 ADADNTTTDDDTPD
-1563 SDGNTGEGD
+1563 TDGNAGD
-1572 GATSERQASGAG
+1572 GSGTTSAQQTADADGLP
-1584 GTSPATLLAWA
+1584 SPATSLAWVA
-1595 VGGIGAVLVIVAL
+1595 GGIGAMLAVVAL
-1608 CCLPM
+1608 CCLPA

-1626 ASGSGSAGER
+1626 ASGTGADGER
-1636 WIAAWQEIVDGAW
+1636 WIAAWQEIVD
-1649 DNGVRW
+1649 
-1655 GKAETDRDIAR
+1655 
-1666 HIADL
+1666 
-1671 LESGLSAGTETVE
+1671 S
-1684 QVGRI
+1684 
-1689 AVQAMAWDNGV
+1689 AWDNGV

-1784 ASLFRARR
+1784 ASLFRRRG

>member
-77 IATSPLLPVDAD
+77 IATSPLP
-89 AIPADVTRARTDTA
+89 PT
-103 GNTRTDTVN
+103 
-112 RGTARAVVRRPL
+112 
-124 DWRGL
+124 
-129 MLPAHPV
+129 HPTT
-136 ATVQIE
+136 TVQIE

-153 VVGLPQDTRGWY
+153 YVGLPQDTRGWY
-165 RRVARIIRWRS
+165 RRVARVVRWRS

-280 HVIRAQQLLPATSST
+280 HVIRAQQLLPSMPST
-295 DRFVVTDGIHMADDR
+295 NRLVVTDGIHMANDY
-310 ASALRLLAA
+310 
-319 VTPAAQPRLHIRAQQ
+319 T
-334 LLPATSSTDRFVV
+334 
-347 TDGIHMADD
+347 
-356 RASALRLLAAV
+356 SALRLLAAV

-372 PRLQPDADRTPS
+372 PRLQPDAGRTPS

-397 DAADPATPQRAA
+397 DAADSAALQRAA
-409 AIIAAAAAVP
+409 ATIAAAAAAP

-437 VQAIRTAVAG
+437 VQAIRTAIAG

-469 ERRSGAPTGRRRDR
+469 ERRSSAPAGHRRDR
-483 SPVIDARDRSRGIHA
+483 SPVIDARDRTRGSRA
-498 QDNPPSPTVALR
+498 QGNPPSPTMAMR
-510 LVRVGVL
+510 LIRVGVL
-517 AAYVALTIMGAAGL
+517 AVYAALTIMGAAGL
-531 ADANG
+531 ADAGG
-536 WWPWAAG
+536 WWPWTAG
-543 LMLAAVIAESSIPSR
+543 LMLAAVIVESSVLSR

-574 AVVGLTAAGVRIDA
+574 AVAGLTAAGVRIDV
-588 GSMLDAAGT
+588 GSMLDTAGT
-597 VPGPSAGGGTPG
+597 ASEALAGGGTPG
-609 VWDVIRLLPDMAAAT
+609 MWDVIRL
-624 GLTAAG
+624 
-630 VRIDAGSMLDAAG
+630 V
-643 TVPGPSAGGGT
+643 
-654 PGVWDVIRLLP
+654 P

-776 LAAVTTLAMALT
+776 LAAVTALAMALT

-828 RAVVLTY
+828 HAVALTY

-841 TLRMTTLG
+841 TLRMATLG

-897 LYLTIDSMTSS
+897 LYLIVSYLTRGGETHGLLGDGTPYSEFAFSPQHFVNYATI
-908 GVIYNG
+908 
-914 GMRFS
+914 
-919 TTDSGVTLQRF
+919 
-930 GHDASVTIDR
+930 TIDR
-940 LNSRFLPMPGIVLG
+940 LNSRFLPMPGIINPDSLQFG
-954 SVTAYGWG
+954 SSTR
-962 IPSGWLLYS
+962 SGWLC
-971 DGTQRFGHDASVTI
+971 
-985 DRLNSRFLPMP
+985 
-996 GIVLG
+996 
-1001 SVTAYGWGIPSGWLL
+1001 
-1016 YSDGTMYGWGIP
+1016 
-1028 SGWLLYSDGTVYN
+1028 YSDGTVYN
-1041 RTSAASSGMR
+1041 RTAAAEQGMR
-1051 YGAIGVYLDP
+1051 YYAEGLYLDP
-1061 IGSADG
+1061 IGADDG
-1067 FRYGWGIPSGWL
+1067 F
-1079 LYSDGTVYN
+1079 
-1088 RTSAASSGMRYGAIG
+1088 A
-1103 VYLDP
+1103 
-1108 IGSADGFSQIDAV
+1108 QIDSL
-1121 DAWRDQNLGEGN
+1121 DDWREQLLDMEQSP
-1133 VTDWETRTRA
+1133 DWPTRTAA
-1143 RLRYIAEGNARQVN
+1143 RLRYIAAGNARQVN
-1157 GWMLIPVTGETD
+1157 GWMLIPLTGD
-1169 EYGSVSIWRD
+1169 FDNPQSALIWRD
-1179 ASGTEVGRDS
+1179 AADNEVSLDNEE
-1189 DAFIDAV
+1189 FTDAV
-1196 RFDDNENL
+1196 QLSGDESL
-1204 IVFANADGTA
+1204 IVFQGSGNTA
-1214 TVALPLYDPVE
+1214 TAALPLYDPSE

-1230 AADENGTAD
+1230 AASEDGAVDE
-1239 ADGTVSDDPVLD
+1239 DGTVSGDGVVSSDPVLD
-1251 ELLGMTGRFDAEGG
+1251 ELLGMTGRFNAEGG
-1265 ERQRAEDAAFADL
+1265 ERQRAEEAAFADL
-1278 MDISQ
+1278 QDISQ
-1283 REGLGGS
+1283 REGLSDS
-1290 GMMIYQ
+1290 GVMIYDGLAP
-1296 QVSPADSPWLRQALA
+1296 VASPADSPWLRKALS

-1332 QSVHAVVDQ
+1332 QSVHAVVTQ
-1341 ARSDGVTAPA
+1341 AQSDGVTVPA
-1351 SGHDE
+1351 ADHDE

-1383 GDGRNNLEVV
+1383 GDGRDNLEVV
-1393 DDFLERRSG
+1393 GDFLERRSG

-1429 ASGVQAEADST
+1429 ASGVQAEAD
-1440 YEVTAD
+1440 
-1446 QLHAWVE
+1446 
-1453 AYIDDVGWVPF
+1453 F
-1464 DVTPT
+1464 
-1469 RMVLGYSASGVQ
+1469 
-1481 AEADSTYEVTADQL
+1481 TYEVTADQL

-1508 VPFDVTPASA
+1508 VPFDVTPAST

-1537 ADAPVPG
+1537 TDAPVPE

-1549 ADGDGTTTDDDTPD
+1549 ADGDGTTTDDDTTD
-1563 SDGNTGEGD
+1563 SDGNTGED
-1572 GATSERQASGAG
+1572 GEATSEQQALGTSD
-1584 GTSPATLLAWA
+1584 TSPATLLAWA
-1595 VGGIGAVLVIVAL
+1595 VGGIGVVLAVTAL

-1626 ASGSGSAGER
+1626 ASGTGADGER
-1636 WIAAWQEIVDGAW
+1636 WIAAWQEIVDSAW

-1655 GKAETDRDIAR
+1655 GKAETDRDIVR
-1666 HIADL
+1666 RITDR
-1671 LESGLSAGTETVE
+1671 LESGSSAGTETIE

-1689 AVQAMAWDNGV
+1689 AVQATA
-1700 RWGKAETDR
+1700 
-1709 DIARHIADLLESGL
+1709 
-1723 SAGTET
+1723 
-1729 VEQVGR
+1729 
-1735 IAVQAM
+1735 
-1741 SAAFGGTSEHAG
+1741 AAFGGTSEHAG

-1769 NVAPWY
+1769 NVAPRY
-1775 RRILGVLCP
+1775 RRILGLLYP
-1784 ASLFRARR
+1784 ASLFRARK

>member
-319 VTPAAQPRLHIRAQQ
+319 VTPAAQPRL
-334 LLPATSSTDRFVV
+334 
-347 TDGIHMADD
+347 
-356 RASALRLLAAV
+356 
-367 TPAAQ
+367 
-372 PRLQPDADRTPS
+372 QPDADRTPS

-469 ERRSGAPTGRRRDR
+469 ERRSGAPAGRRRDR

-574 AVVGLTAAGVRIDA
+574 AVV
-588 GSMLDAAGT
+588 
-597 VPGPSAGGGTPG
+597 
-609 VWDVIRLLPDMAAAT
+609 

-954 SVTAYGWG
+954 SVTA
-962 IPSGWLLYS
+962 
-971 DGTQRFGHDASVTI
+971 
-985 DRLNSRFLPMP
+985 
-996 GIVLG
+996 
-1001 SVTAYGWGIPSGWLL
+1001 
-1016 YSDGTMYGWGIP
+1016 
-1028 SGWLLYSDGTVYN
+1028 
-1041 RTSAASSGMR
+1041 
-1051 YGAIGVYLDP
+1051 
-1061 IGSADG
+1061 
-1067 FRYGWGIPSGWL
+1067 YGWGIPSGWL

-1464 DVTPT
+1464 DVTP
-1469 RMVLGYSASGVQ
+1469 
-1481 AEADSTYEVTADQL
+1481 
-1495 HAWVEA
+1495 
-1501 YIDDVGW
+1501 
-1508 VPFDVTPASA
+1508 ASA

-1689 AVQAMAWDNGV
+1689 AVQAM
-1700 RWGKAETDR
+1700 
-1709 DIARHIADLLESGL
+1709 
-1723 SAGTET
+1723 
-1729 VEQVGR
+1729 
-1735 IAVQAM
+1735 

>member
-243 HRGTLMTRESGRD
+243 HRGTLMARESGRD

-319 VTPAAQPRLHIRAQQ
+319 VTPAAQPRL
-334 LLPATSSTDRFVV
+334 
-347 TDGIHMADD
+347 
-356 RASALRLLAAV
+356 
-367 TPAAQ
+367 
-372 PRLQPDADRTPS
+372 QPDADRTPS

-397 DAADPATPQRAA
+397 DAADSAAPQRAA
-409 AIIAAAAAVP
+409 ATIAAAAAAP
-419 GHGPVTIAVI
+419 GHGPVAIAVI

-437 VQAIRTAVAG
+437 VQAIRTAIAG

-469 ERRSGAPTGRRRDR
+469 ERRSGAPTGHRRDR

-574 AVVGLTAAGVRIDA
+574 AVAGLTSAGMRIDV
-588 GSMLDAAGT
+588 GSVLDAAGT
-597 VPGPSAGGGTPG
+597 VPGSSAGGETPG
-609 VWDVIRLLPDMAAAT
+609 VWDVIRLVPDM
-624 GLTAAG
+624 
-630 VRIDAGSMLDAAG
+630 V
-643 TVPGPSAGGGT
+643 
-654 PGVWDVIRLLP
+654 
-665 DMAAAT
+665 AAT

-694 AGDACLIIIC
+694 AGDAFLIIVC
-704 AMVAIAIRCLLYW
+704 ALAAIAIRCLLYW

-727 PLAALAADYSLVG
+727 PLTALAADYSLVG
-740 HAAAWR
+740 HTAAWW

-756 LSLLTVRGTIGVSP
+756 LSLLTVCGTIGVSP

-776 LAAVTTLAMALT
+776 LAAVTALAMALT

-841 TLRMTTLG
+841 TLRMATLG

-897 LYLTIDSMTSS
+897 LYLVIDSLTGNGTIHNDGTGFSVAYS
-908 GVIYNG
+908 GSV
-914 GMRFS
+914 
-919 TTDSGVTLQRF
+919 LQRF
-930 GHDASVTIDR
+930 GHDARVTIDR

-954 SVTAYGWG
+954 SDTA
-962 IPSGWLLYS
+962 
-971 DGTQRFGHDASVTI
+971 
-985 DRLNSRFLPMP
+985 
-996 GIVLG
+996 
-1001 SVTAYGWGIPSGWLL
+1001 
-1016 YSDGTMYGWGIP
+1016 YGWGIP

-1041 RTSAASSGMR
+1041 RTSAASSGTR
-1051 YGAIGVYLDP
+1051 YYAIGVYLDP
-1061 IGSADG
+1061 I
-1067 FRYGWGIPSGWL
+1067 
-1079 LYSDGTVYN
+1079 V
-1088 RTSAASSGMRYGAIG
+1088 
-1103 VYLDP
+1103 
-1108 IGSADGFSQIDAV
+1108 SADGFSQIDAV
-1121 DAWRDQNLGEGN
+1121 DAWRDQNLGEGS
-1133 VTDWETRTRA
+1133 VTDWATRTRA

-1157 GWMLIPVTGETD
+1157 GWMLIPVTGD
-1169 EYGSVSIWRD
+1169 FDNPQSVLIWRD
-1179 ASGTEVGRDS
+1179 ASGIEVGRDS

-1196 RFDDNENL
+1196 RLDDSEPL
-1204 IVFANADGTA
+1204 IMFTNVDGTA
-1214 TVALPLYDPVE
+1214 TAALPLYDPVE
-1225 YYGDG
+1225 YYGDEDTG
-1230 AADENGTAD
+1230 GTAAPD
-1239 ADGTVSDDPVLD
+1239 MSDPDSVADSMSDWADD
-1251 ELLGMTGRFDAEGG
+1251 TEDNQTRAEGV
-1265 ERQRAEDAAFADL
+1265 AFSDL

-1283 REGLGGS
+1283 REELGSS

-1296 QVSPADSPWLRQALA
+1296 RASPADSPWLRQALA
-1311 EVERNQERV
+1311 EVEHNQERV
-1320 HDQYTALPDDLP
+1320 HDQYTVLPDDLP
-1332 QSVHAVVDQ
+1332 QSVRAVVTQ
-1341 ARSDGVTAPA
+1341 AQSDGVTVPA
-1351 SGHDE
+1351 SDHDG

-1361 RWLVDYFTDPAN
+1361 RWLVDYFTDPDN

-1393 DDFLERRSG
+1393 GDFLERRSG
-1402 YCSHYA
+1402 YCTHYA

-1429 ASGVQAEADST
+1429 ASGVQAEADFT
-1440 YEVTAD
+1440 YEV
-1446 QLHAWVE
+1446 
-1453 AYIDDVGWVPF
+1453 
-1464 DVTPT
+1464 
-1469 RMVLGYSASGVQ
+1469 S
-1481 AEADSTYEVTADQL
+1481 ADQL

-1518 DDADADDTADTP
+1518 DDAEADDTDTP
-1530 AAQSGDD
+1530 AAPGRDD
-1537 ADAPVPG
+1537 ADALLSEG
-1544 DDADA
+1544 DADA
-1549 ADGDGTTTDDDTPD
+1549 ADADNTTTDDDTPD
-1563 SDGNTGEGD
+1563 TDGNAGD
-1572 GATSERQASGAG
+1572 GSGTTSAQQTADADGLP
-1584 GTSPATLLAWA
+1584 SPATSLAWVA
-1595 VGGIGAVLVIVAL
+1595 GGIGAMLAVVAL
-1608 CCLPM
+1608 CCLPA

-1626 ASGSGSAGER
+1626 ASGTGADGER
-1636 WIAAWQEIVDGAW
+1636 WIAAWQEIVDSAW

-1655 GKAETDRDIAR
+1655 GKADTDRDIAR
-1666 HIADL
+1666 RIVDL
-1671 LESGLSAGTETVE
+1671 LESGSSAGTETIE

-1689 AVQAMAWDNGV
+1689 AVQATA
-1700 RWGKAETDR
+1700 
-1709 DIARHIADLLESGL
+1709 
-1723 SAGTET
+1723 
-1729 VEQVGR
+1729 
-1735 IAVQAM
+1735 
-1741 SAAFGGTSEHAG
+1741 AAFGGTSEHAG

-1759 ESAVEAMRAA
+1759 ESAAETMRAA
-1769 NVAPWY
+1769 NAAPWY

>member
-67 LVMTVVQGVL
+67 LAMTVVQGVL

-201 PSGNQHATDA
+201 PSGSQHATDV

-221 TGTIRAYTPGD
+221 TGTVRAYTPGD
-232 SPNLISWRHSA
+232 SPNLIAWRHSA

-263 VLDAAVDQGDGD
+263 VLDTTVDRAAGD
-275 RGLEG
+275 RGFDG
-280 HVIRAQQLLPATSST
+280 HVIRAQQLLPSMPST
-295 DRFVVTDGIHMADDR
+295 NRHVVTDGIHMANDY
-310 ASALRLLAA
+310 
-319 VTPAAQPRLHIRAQQ
+319 T
-334 LLPATSSTDRFVV
+334 
-347 TDGIHMADD
+347 
-356 RASALRLLAAV
+356 SALRLLAAV

-372 PRLQPDADRTPS
+372 PRLQPDAGRTPS
-384 AVNRTPSD
+384 AANRTPSD

-397 DAADPATPQRAA
+397 DSAAPQRAA
-409 AIIAAAAAVP
+409 ATIAAAAAAP

-437 VQAIRTAVAG
+437 VQAIRTAIAG

-469 ERRSGAPTGRRRDR
+469 ERRSGAPTGHRRDR

-517 AAYVALTIMGAAGL
+517 AAYVALTIMGAARL

-574 AVVGLTAAGVRIDA
+574 AVAGLTSAGMRIDV
-588 GSMLDAAGT
+588 GSVLDAAGT
-597 VPGPSAGGGTPG
+597 VPGSSAGGETPG
-609 VWDVIRLLPDMAAAT
+609 VWDVIRLVPDM
-624 GLTAAG
+624 
-630 VRIDAGSMLDAAG
+630 V
-643 TVPGPSAGGGT
+643 
-654 PGVWDVIRLLP
+654 
-665 DMAAAT
+665 AAT

-694 AGDACLIIIC
+694 AGDAFLIIVC
-704 AMVAIAIRCLLYW
+704 ALAAIAIRCLLYW

-727 PLAALAADYSLVG
+727 PLTALAADYSLVG
-740 HAAAWR
+740 HTAAWW

-756 LSLLTVRGTIGVSP
+756 LSLLTVCGTIGVSP

-776 LAAVTTLAMALT
+776 LAAVTALAMALT

-841 TLRMTTLG
+841 TLRMATLG

-897 LYLTIDSMTSS
+897 LYLVIDSLTGNGTIHNDGTGFSVAYS
-908 GVIYNG
+908 GSV
-914 GMRFS
+914 
-919 TTDSGVTLQRF
+919 LQRF
-930 GHDASVTIDR
+930 GHDARVTIDR

-954 SVTAYGWG
+954 SDTA
-962 IPSGWLLYS
+962 
-971 DGTQRFGHDASVTI
+971 
-985 DRLNSRFLPMP
+985 
-996 GIVLG
+996 
-1001 SVTAYGWGIPSGWLL
+1001 
-1016 YSDGTMYGWGIP
+1016 YGWGIP

-1041 RTSAASSGMR
+1041 RTSAASSGTR
-1051 YGAIGVYLDP
+1051 YYAIGVYLDP
-1061 IGSADG
+1061 I
-1067 FRYGWGIPSGWL
+1067 
-1079 LYSDGTVYN
+1079 V
-1088 RTSAASSGMRYGAIG
+1088 
-1103 VYLDP
+1103 
-1108 IGSADGFSQIDAV
+1108 SADGFSQIDAV
-1121 DAWRDQNLGEGN
+1121 DAWRDQNLGEGS
-1133 VTDWETRTRA
+1133 VTDWATRTRA

-1157 GWMLIPVTGETD
+1157 GWMLIPVTGD
-1169 EYGSVSIWRD
+1169 FDNPQSVLIWRD
-1179 ASGTEVGRDS
+1179 ASGIEVGRDS

-1196 RFDDNENL
+1196 RLDDSEPL
-1204 IVFANADGTA
+1204 IMFTNVDGTA
-1214 TVALPLYDPVE
+1214 TAALPLYDPVE
-1225 YYGDG
+1225 YYGDEDTG
-1230 AADENGTAD
+1230 GTAAPD
-1239 ADGTVSDDPVLD
+1239 MSDPDSVSDSMSDWAD
-1251 ELLGMTGRFDAEGG
+1251 DTEDNQTRAEGV
-1265 ERQRAEDAAFADL
+1265 AFSDL

-1283 REGLGGS
+1283 REELGSS

-1311 EVERNQERV
+1311 EVEHNQERV

-1332 QSVHAVVDQ
+1332 QSVRAVVDQ
-1341 ARSDGVTAPA
+1341 ARSDGVAAPA

-1393 DDFLERRSG
+1393 GDFLERRSG

-1429 ASGVQAEADST
+1429 ASGVQAEADFT
-1440 YEVTAD
+1440 YEV
-1446 QLHAWVE
+1446 
-1453 AYIDDVGWVPF
+1453 
-1464 DVTPT
+1464 
-1469 RMVLGYSASGVQ
+1469 S
-1481 AEADSTYEVTADQL
+1481 ADQL

-1518 DDADADDTADTP
+1518 DDAEADDTDTS
-1530 AAQSGDD
+1530 AAPGRDD
-1537 ADAPVPG
+1537 ADALLSEG
-1544 DDADA
+1544 DADA
-1549 ADGDGTTTDDDTPD
+1549 ADADNTTTDDDTPD
-1563 SDGNTGEGD
+1563 TDGNAGD
-1572 GATSERQASGAG
+1572 GSGTTSAQQTADADGLP
-1584 GTSPATLLAWA
+1584 SPATSLAWVA
-1595 VGGIGAVLVIVAL
+1595 GGIGAMLAVVAL
-1608 CCLPM
+1608 CCLPA

-1626 ASGSGSAGER
+1626 ASGTGADGER
-1636 WIAAWQEIVDGAW
+1636 WIAAWQEIVD
-1649 DNGVRW
+1649 
-1655 GKAETDRDIAR
+1655 
-1666 HIADL
+1666 
-1671 LESGLSAGTETVE
+1671 S
-1684 QVGRI
+1684 
-1689 AVQAMAWDNGV
+1689 AWDNGV

-1784 ASLFRARR
+1784 ASLFRRRG

>member
-67 LVMTVVQGVL
+67 LAMTVVQGVL

-201 PSGNQHATDA
+201 PSGSQHATDV

-221 TGTIRAYTPGD
+221 TGTVRAYTPGD
-232 SPNLISWRHSA
+232 SPNLIAWRHSA

-263 VLDAAVDQGDGD
+263 VLDTTVDRAAGD
-275 RGLEG
+275 RGFDG
-280 HVIRAQQLLPATSST
+280 HVIRAQQLLPSMPST
-295 DRFVVTDGIHMADDR
+295 NRHVVTDGIHMANDY
-310 ASALRLLAA
+310 
-319 VTPAAQPRLHIRAQQ
+319 T
-334 LLPATSSTDRFVV
+334 
-347 TDGIHMADD
+347 
-356 RASALRLLAAV
+356 SALRLLAAV

-372 PRLQPDADRTPS
+372 PRLQPDAGRTPS
-384 AVNRTPSD
+384 AANRTPSD

-397 DAADPATPQRAA
+397 DSAAPQRAA
-409 AIIAAAAAVP
+409 ATIAAAAAAP

-437 VQAIRTAVAG
+437 VQAIRTAIAG

-469 ERRSGAPTGRRRDR
+469 ERRSGAPTGHRRDR

-574 AVVGLTAAGVRIDA
+574 AVAGLTSAGMRIDV
-588 GSMLDAAGT
+588 GSVLDAAGT
-597 VPGPSAGGGTPG
+597 VPGSSAGGETPG
-609 VWDVIRLLPDMAAAT
+609 VWDVIRLVPDM
-624 GLTAAG
+624 
-630 VRIDAGSMLDAAG
+630 V
-643 TVPGPSAGGGT
+643 
-654 PGVWDVIRLLP
+654 
-665 DMAAAT
+665 AAT

-694 AGDACLIIIC
+694 AGDAFLIIVC
-704 AMVAIAIRCLLYW
+704 ALAAIATRCLLYW

-727 PLAALAADYSLVG
+727 PLTALAADYSLVG
-740 HAAAWR
+740 HTAAWW

-756 LSLLTVRGTIGVSP
+756 LSLLTVCGTIGVSP

-776 LAAVTTLAMALT
+776 LAAVTALAMALT

-841 TLRMTTLG
+841 TLRMATLG

-897 LYLTIDSMTSS
+897 LYLVIDSLTGNGTIHNDGTGFSVAYS
-908 GVIYNG
+908 GSV
-914 GMRFS
+914 
-919 TTDSGVTLQRF
+919 LQRF
-930 GHDASVTIDR
+930 GHDARVTIDR

-954 SVTAYGWG
+954 SDTA
-962 IPSGWLLYS
+962 
-971 DGTQRFGHDASVTI
+971 
-985 DRLNSRFLPMP
+985 
-996 GIVLG
+996 
-1001 SVTAYGWGIPSGWLL
+1001 
-1016 YSDGTMYGWGIP
+1016 YGWGIP

-1041 RTSAASSGMR
+1041 RTSAASSGTR
-1051 YGAIGVYLDP
+1051 YYAIGVYLDP
-1061 IGSADG
+1061 I
-1067 FRYGWGIPSGWL
+1067 
-1079 LYSDGTVYN
+1079 V
-1088 RTSAASSGMRYGAIG
+1088 
-1103 VYLDP
+1103 
-1108 IGSADGFSQIDAV
+1108 SADGFSQIDAV
-1121 DAWRDQNLGEGN
+1121 DAWRDQNLGEGS
-1133 VTDWETRTRA
+1133 VTDWATRTRA

-1157 GWMLIPVTGETD
+1157 GWMLIPVTGD
-1169 EYGSVSIWRD
+1169 FDNPQSVLIWRD
-1179 ASGTEVGRDS
+1179 ASGIEVGRDS

-1196 RFDDNENL
+1196 RLDDSEPL
-1204 IVFANADGTA
+1204 IMFTNVDGTA
-1214 TVALPLYDPVE
+1214 TAALPLYDPVE
-1225 YYGDG
+1225 YYGDEDTG
-1230 AADENGTAD
+1230 GTAAPD
-1239 ADGTVSDDPVLD
+1239 MSDPDSVSDSMSDWAD
-1251 ELLGMTGRFDAEGG
+1251 DTEDNQTRAEGV
-1265 ERQRAEDAAFADL
+1265 AFSDL

-1283 REGLGGS
+1283 REELGSS

-1311 EVERNQERV
+1311 EVEHNQERV

-1332 QSVHAVVDQ
+1332 QSVRAVVDQ
-1341 ARSDGVTAPA
+1341 ARSDGVAAPA

-1393 DDFLERRSG
+1393 GDFLERRSG

-1429 ASGVQAEADST
+1429 ASGVQAEADFT
-1440 YEVTAD
+1440 YEV
-1446 QLHAWVE
+1446 
-1453 AYIDDVGWVPF
+1453 
-1464 DVTPT
+1464 
-1469 RMVLGYSASGVQ
+1469 S
-1481 AEADSTYEVTADQL
+1481 ADQL

-1518 DDADADDTADTP
+1518 DDAEADDTDTP
-1530 AAQSGDD
+1530 AAPGRDD
-1537 ADAPVPG
+1537 ADALLSEG
-1544 DDADA
+1544 DADA
-1549 ADGDGTTTDDDTPD
+1549 ADADNTTTDDDTPD
-1563 SDGNTGEGD
+1563 TDGNAGD
-1572 GATSERQASGAG
+1572 GSGTTSAQQTADADGLP
-1584 GTSPATLLAWA
+1584 SPATSLAWVA
-1595 VGGIGAVLVIVAL
+1595 GGIGAMLAVVAL
-1608 CCLPM
+1608 CCLPA

-1626 ASGSGSAGER
+1626 ASGTGADGER
-1636 WIAAWQEIVDGAW
+1636 WIAAWQEIVDSAW

-1689 AVQAMAWDNGV
+1689 AVQATA
-1700 RWGKAETDR
+1700 
-1709 DIARHIADLLESGL
+1709 
-1723 SAGTET
+1723 
-1729 VEQVGR
+1729 
-1735 IAVQAM
+1735 
-1741 SAAFGGTSEHAG
+1741 AAFGGTSEHAG

-1759 ESAVEAMRAA
+1759 ESAAETMRAA
-1769 NVAPWY
+1769 NAAPWY

>member
-1 MGIRHGV
+1 MMGIRRGKA
-8 TGGTRPRRAH
+8 GRIRPRRAH
-18 WCRFTLIRPSIGG
+18 WCRFALIRPSVGG
-31 WVLIPVAV
+31 WAMIPVAV

-77 IATSPLLPVDAD
+77 IATSSLP
-89 AIPADVTRARTDTA
+89 PT
-103 GNTRTDTVN
+103 
-112 RGTARAVVRRPL
+112 
-124 DWRGL
+124 
-129 MLPAHPV
+129 HPTT
-136 ATVQIE
+136 TVQIE
-142 RLDADGQRLER
+142 RLDADGHRLER
-153 VVGLPQDTRGWY
+153 YVGMPQDTRGWY
-165 RRVARIIRWRS
+165 RRVAQVIRWRS

-201 PSGNQHATDA
+201 PSGSQHAADA

-221 TGTIRAYTPGD
+221 TGTVRAYTPGD
-232 SPNLISWRHSA
+232 SPNLIAWRHSA
-243 HRGTLMTRESGRD
+243 HRGMLMTRESGSD

-263 VLDAAVDQGDGD
+263 VLDTTVDRAAGD
-275 RGLEG
+275 RGFDG
-280 HVIRAQQLLPATSST
+280 YVIRAQQLLPSMPATN
-295 DRFVVTDGIHMADDR
+295 RLVVTDGIHMANDYT
-310 ASALRLLAA
+310 SALRLLAA
-319 VTPAAQPRLHIRAQQ
+319 VTP
-334 LLPATSSTDRFVV
+334 
-347 TDGIHMADD
+347 DG
-356 RASALRLLAAV
+356 
-367 TPAAQ
+367 Q
-372 PRLQPDADRTPS
+372 PRLQPDADRSPS
-384 AVNRTPSD
+384 AANRMPSD
-392 PADAA
+392 PA

-437 VQAIRTAVAG
+437 VQAIRTAAAG

-469 ERRSGAPTGRRRDR
+469 ERRSGAPTGHRRDR

-574 AVVGLTAAGVRIDA
+574 AVAGLTSAGMRIDV
-588 GSMLDAAGT
+588 GSVLDAAGT
-597 VPGPSAGGGTPG
+597 VPGSSAGGETPG
-609 VWDVIRLLPDMAAAT
+609 VWDVIRLVPDM
-624 GLTAAG
+624 
-630 VRIDAGSMLDAAG
+630 V
-643 TVPGPSAGGGT
+643 
-654 PGVWDVIRLLP
+654 
-665 DMAAAT
+665 AAT

-694 AGDACLIIIC
+694 AGDAFLIIVC
-704 AMVAIAIRCLLYW
+704 ALAAIAIRCLLYW

-727 PLAALAADYSLVG
+727 PLTALAADYSLVG
-740 HAAAWR
+740 HAAAWW
-746 QVLLLVVAFV
+746 QVLLLVVAF
-756 LSLLTVRGTIGVSP
+756 LLALLTVRRSIGVSP
-770 PTCAAA
+770 PTCAAV
-776 LAAVTTLAMALT
+776 AAVTALAMALT

-828 RAVVLTY
+828 HAVALTY

-841 TLRMTTLG
+841 TLRMATLG

-954 SVTAYGWG
+954 SVTA
-962 IPSGWLLYS
+962 
-971 DGTQRFGHDASVTI
+971 
-985 DRLNSRFLPMP
+985 
-996 GIVLG
+996 
-1001 SVTAYGWGIPSGWLL
+1001 
-1016 YSDGTMYGWGIP
+1016 
-1028 SGWLLYSDGTVYN
+1028 
-1041 RTSAASSGMR
+1041 
-1051 YGAIGVYLDP
+1051 
-1061 IGSADG
+1061 
-1067 FRYGWGIPSGWL
+1067 YGWGIPSGWL

-1204 IVFANADGTA
+1204 IVFTNADGTA

-1265 ERQRAEDAAFADL
+1265 ELQRAEDAAFADL

-1283 REGLGGS
+1283 REGLGSS

-1332 QSVHAVVDQ
+1332 QSVHAVVTQ
-1341 ARSDGVTAPA
+1341 AQSDGVTVPA
-1351 SGHDE
+1351 ADHDE

-1361 RWLVDYFTDPAN
+1361 RWLVDYFTDPDN

-1402 YCSHYA
+1402 YCTHYA

-1429 ASGVQAEADST
+1429 ASGVQAEAD
-1440 YEVTAD
+1440 
-1446 QLHAWVE
+1446 
-1453 AYIDDVGWVPF
+1453 F
-1464 DVTPT
+1464 
-1469 RMVLGYSASGVQ
+1469 
-1481 AEADSTYEVTADQL
+1481 TYEVTADQL

-1508 VPFDVTPASA
+1508 VPFDVTPAST

-1537 ADAPVPG
+1537 TDAPVPE

-1549 ADGDGTTTDDDTPD
+1549 ADGDGTTTDDDTTD
-1563 SDGNTGEGD
+1563 SDGNTGED
-1572 GATSERQASGAG
+1572 GEATSEQQALGTSD
-1584 GTSPATLLAWA
+1584 TSPATLLAWA
-1595 VGGIGAVLVIVAL
+1595 VGGIGVVLAVTAL

-1626 ASGSGSAGER
+1626 ASGTGADGER
-1636 WIAAWQEIVDGAW
+1636 WIAAWQEIVDSAW

-1689 AVQAMAWDNGV
+1689 AAQATA
-1700 RWGKAETDR
+1700 
-1709 DIARHIADLLESGL
+1709 
-1723 SAGTET
+1723 
-1729 VEQVGR
+1729 
-1735 IAVQAM
+1735 
-1741 SAAFGGTSEHAG
+1741 AAFGDTSEHAG

-1759 ESAVEAMRAA
+1759 ESAAETMRAA
-1769 NVAPWY
+1769 NAAPWY